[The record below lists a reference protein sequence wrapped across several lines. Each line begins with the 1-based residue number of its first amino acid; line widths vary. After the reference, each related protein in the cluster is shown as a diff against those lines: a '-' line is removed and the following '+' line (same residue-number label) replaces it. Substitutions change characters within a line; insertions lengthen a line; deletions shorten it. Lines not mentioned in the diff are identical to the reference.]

1 MFGSKGRKERKRLM
15 ALLLAGAM
23 VLSGMGISP
32 ISVQAE
38 ETAVVQ
44 VQETEPVETIVEE
57 QGEETVSGSDV
68 VVPEA
73 EETEVLETEET
84 GETSAPAVQNADG
97 IYVFEA
103 AIDAIISKLEKKA
116 AIPEGKY
123 GTDNYF
129 TLSGTA
135 TRGNS
140 NTYSAE
146 LGKTENG
153 TLSFTVQGQASVTIS
168 ITSTGSSNT
177 SDFALLKSDGTK
189 MIPDGET
196 TGIITVYGTDPVKE
210 VKYSKLEAGTYQM
223 CSPKDGNNTGRGVR
237 LLSAKVV
244 DVPVSVTKEYTFD
257 ASTDAIITKLEKKAA
272 VPEGKY
278 GTDNYFTFSGTVT
291 RGNSSTFSAEVGKTE
306 TGCMS
311 FAVQGQASVTINIT
325 STGSSNTSDFA
336 LLKSDGTK
344 VIPDGETAGII
355 TVYGTDPVKEVKY
368 SKLEAGTY
376 QICSPK
382 DGKNTGRGVRIL
394 SAKVSDTTGGS
405 RPARADWSTVEAPT
419 LVSAKQITDKNDIEV
434 KGTGLVGYD
443 GADTLVITMKDEAGT
458 VVKTQSVAKDGN
470 DFTVTFTPENS
481 GKYVFSVVA
490 TRDGEENKVAENTLD
505 VDFSLVLATPVIS
518 SATSKGNN
526 SVEVIWGAVKEA
538 TGYIVTAATEGEQ
551 KVSVTTNADK
561 TTALLTGL
569 IVGKAYTISVVAVR
583 GEDKTNPGTATVTVT
598 AEAQRVWSKSTY
610 GSSTDS
616 KNNGVI
622 GNANDGKVTVYSEG
636 GKGKIVPGSTDGLTF
651 YYTAID
657 PETENF
663 TLTAD
668 IHVDSWTLSNG
679 QEGFGMMVADAV
691 GSNGDGTAFW
701 NNAYQTIA
709 TKVEYYWDGED
720 VTTDSSANKISMKLG
735 LGAISR
741 LGVTADDVAAI
752 KNGTITMPAGYVSE
766 TTTLETGA
774 ATKGPGTY
782 NLVGNW
788 NKKAEPTGNLENL
801 LTDFRLQIQ
810 RNNTGYYLRYLD
822 KDNKVIKEVRY
833 YDLERTS
840 LTQIDKDNIYV
851 GFFASRN
858 ARITVSNIDL
868 KTITP
873 ADDEKAE
880 EREIEYVY
888 PINTIESPAFSNSA
902 DYNLV
907 YYGNADGT
915 LVVKDQNGKEVLN
928 KEFKALTKE
937 TVALKLNSGKN
948 AFTIN
953 FIPDK
958 EYKPGEF
965 KLMTSYDPVTI
976 NHTVEY
982 KTVENNNIYVSPN
995 GKSNAAG
1002 TKDAPMD
1009 IYTAVK
1015 IAAPGQKILI
1025 KEGTYNL
1032 SRTVKVERGINGTA
1046 DAMIY
1051 MIADPEAGS
1060 RPVFDFGGK
1069 CAGMILAGDY
1079 WYFQGFDVTRSADAQ
1094 KGIQVSGNHNT
1105 LDRIKAYRNG
1115 NTGIQIS
1122 RYLGTDQFDQ
1132 WPAHNTILNC
1142 SSYLNADKGYEDADG
1157 FAAKLTVG
1165 QGNVFDGCIAAYNAD
1180 DGWDLFA
1187 KVQSGSIGVVTIQNC
1202 VAFKNGYILDENG
1215 REINAGNGN
1224 GFKMGGDSMPGA
1236 HVLKNSVAFANK
1248 AKGIDSNSCPDIKVY
1263 SSTTFD
1269 NESYNVAFYTNTAV
1283 NTAFAADGILS
1294 YKVSNKVAEQFKL
1307 LGTQNAADV
1316 KGATNYYFD
1325 GSKSVN
1331 NNGKEAAASWFK
1343 SLDTASALKDGG
1355 ITRNADGTINMN
1367 GFLELTD
1374 EVPEGVGARM
1384 SGRTSGDITV
1394 TPDEPKQDDSKPENN
1409 NNNNNSNDN
1418 GSDSAGASSAPET
1431 VNWNE
1436 VSSSVQDKVTE
1447 LAQNPA
1453 IATVNMNIVCTGEVQ
1468 VPQKVLNTIK
1478 GANVTVAFHSGN
1490 GVAMSISGQD
1500 LKNKDLSKI
1509 QNIDLT
1515 VDQTSNNIPA
1525 NVVAAKT
1532 SAPTRQLAIKDT
1544 GSFGV
1549 NVNIHVNVGKENAG
1563 KTANLYRYNAEKGR
1577 LEYCGSFTVT
1587 SNGQSMFALKRGGN
1601 YLVTVTE
1608 RRPSESVW
1616 YAEGDYTVKPGDT
1629 LSKIAQ
1635 RNHMTLAELLRR
1647 NAQITN
1653 RNLIKV
1659 GQRLN
1664 LN

>member
-1 MFGSKGRKERKRLM
+1 MFGSKGRKERKRLI
-15 ALLLAGAM
+15 ALLLAGTM

-38 ETAVVQ
+38 ETATAVEQ

-57 QGEETVSGSDV
+57 QGEETVSGGDIE
-68 VVPEA
+68 VPEV
-73 EETEVLETEET
+73 EETEVLETEEIS
-84 GETSAPAVQNADG
+84 EVAVQAAEDTVPVVQNTSGNSDGYVLDAAELATFGADTKKDG
-97 IYVFEA
+97 DEETAGTDKYFTIHYSAGTKVEA
-103 AIDAIISKLEKKA
+103 KEKEFTDGYKSVNRINFAGAVKKTQNSISFTTTGKAKVKVYWGAADANREMAIINDS
-116 AIPEGKY
+116 
-123 GTDNYF
+123 
-129 TLSGTA
+129 
-135 TRGNS
+135 
-140 NTYSAE
+140 
-146 LGKTENG
+146 GKTI
-153 TLSFTVQGQASVTIS
+153 AVT
-168 ITSTGSSNT
+168 
-177 SDFALLKSDGTK
+177 
-189 MIPDGET
+189 
-196 TGIITVYGTDPVKE
+196 E
-210 VKYSKLEAGTYQM
+210 VKPAKDQLCCWEVTLDDAGTYYLGG
-223 CSPKDGNNTGRGVR
+223 S
-237 LLSAKVV
+237 
-244 DVPVSVTKEYTFD
+244 
-257 ASTDAIITKLEKKAA
+257 EKKNYIFR
-272 VPEGKY
+272 VEVTEGEQEEI
-278 GTDNYFTFSGTVT
+278 S
-291 RGNSSTFSAEVGKTE
+291 
-306 TGCMS
+306 
-311 FAVQGQASVTINIT
+311 
-325 STGSSNTSDFA
+325 
-336 LLKSDGTK
+336 
-344 VIPDGETAGII
+344 
-355 TVYGTDPVKEVKY
+355 
-368 SKLEAGTY
+368 
-376 QICSPK
+376 
-382 DGKNTGRGVRIL
+382 
-394 SAKVSDTTGGS
+394 
-405 RPARADWSTVEAPT
+405 RADWSTVDAPE
-419 LVSAKQITDKNDIEV
+419 ITEV
-434 KGTGLVGYD
+434 KQSGEKIDITVKAVVGND
-443 GADTLVITMKDEAGT
+443 GADKIVVTLQNEENTEVGNVTSSAKKDKHTVSITPDKSGT
-458 VVKTQSVAKDGN
+458 YTA
-470 DFTVTFTPENS
+470 
-481 GKYVFSVVA
+481 SVVA
-490 TRDGEENKVAENTLD
+490 TREGETDKAGNNMEVY
-505 VDFSLVLATPVIS
+505 FSLPLATPVIS
-518 SATSKGNN
+518 SATSKGNGA
-526 SVEVIWGAVKEA
+526 VEVVWSAVKEA
-538 TGYIVTAATEGEQ
+538 TGYAVTATAEGENE
-551 KVSVTTNADK
+551 VSKAVTADE
-561 TTALLTGL
+561 TTALLEGL
-569 IVGKAYTISVVAVR
+569 KVGKTYTISVVAVR
-583 GEDKTNPGTATVTVT
+583 GENKTNPGTATVTVT

-668 IHVDSWTLSNG
+668 IHVDSWKLSNG
-679 QEGFGMMVADAV
+679 QEGFGMMAADAV
-691 GSNGDGTAFW
+691 GLNGDGTAFW
-701 NNAYQTIA
+701 NNTYQAIA
-709 TKVEYYWDGED
+709 TKIEYYWDGED
-720 VTTDSSANKISMKLG
+720 VTTDSSAGKISMKLG
-735 LGAISR
+735 LGAISK
-741 LGVTADDVAAI
+741 LGVTAEDVAGI
-752 KNGTITMPAGYVSE
+752 KNGTITMPAGYVSK

-774 ATKGPGTY
+774 AAKGPGTY

-788 NKKAEPTGNLENL
+788 NEKAEPAGNLENP

-822 KDNKVIKEVRY
+822 KDNKVIKEIRY

-858 ARITVSNIDL
+858 ARITVSNIEL
-868 KTITP
+868 KTINP

-948 AFTIN
+948 TFTIN

-1032 SRTVKVERGINGTA
+1032 SSTVKVERGINGTA

-1094 KGIQVSGNHNT
+1094 KGIQVSGNHNI
-1105 LDRIKAYRNG
+1105 LDRIKAYKNG

-1122 RYLGTDQFDQ
+1122 RYLGTDQFNQ

-1331 NNGKEAAASWFK
+1331 NNGKEATASWFK

-1384 SGRTSGDITV
+1384 SGRISGDITV
-1394 TPDEPKQDDSKPENN
+1394 IPDEPKQDDSKPENN
-1409 NNNNNSNDN
+1409 NNNSNDN
-1418 GSDSAGASSAPET
+1418 GSDSAGTSSTPET

-1447 LAQNPA
+1447 IAQNPA
-1453 IATVNMNIVCTGEVQ
+1453 IATVNMNVVCTGEVQ

-1478 GANVTVAFHSGN
+1478 GTNVTVAFHSGN

-1525 NVVAAKT
+1525 SVVAAKT

-1544 GSFGV
+1544 GNFGV

-1563 KTANLYRYNAEKGR
+1563 KTANMYRYNAEKGR

-1616 YAEGDYTVKPGDT
+1616 FAEGNYIVKAGDT

-1635 RNHMTLAELLRR
+1635 RNHITLTELLRR

>member
-1 MFGSKGRKERKRLM
+1 MFGSKGRKERKRLI
-15 ALLLAGAM
+15 ALLLAGTM

-38 ETAVVQ
+38 ETATAVEQ

-57 QGEETVSGSDV
+57 QGEETVSGGDIE
-68 VVPEA
+68 VPEV
-73 EETEVLETEET
+73 EETEVLETEEIS
-84 GETSAPAVQNADG
+84 EVAVQAAEVTVPVVQNTSGNSDGYVLDAAELATFGADTKKDG
-97 IYVFEA
+97 DEETAGTDKYFTIHYSAGTKVEA
-103 AIDAIISKLEKKA
+103 KEKEFTDGYKSVNRINFAGAVKKTQNSISFTTTGKAKVKVYWGAADANREMAIINDS
-116 AIPEGKY
+116 
-123 GTDNYF
+123 
-129 TLSGTA
+129 
-135 TRGNS
+135 
-140 NTYSAE
+140 
-146 LGKTENG
+146 GKTI
-153 TLSFTVQGQASVTIS
+153 AVT
-168 ITSTGSSNT
+168 
-177 SDFALLKSDGTK
+177 
-189 MIPDGET
+189 
-196 TGIITVYGTDPVKE
+196 E
-210 VKYSKLEAGTYQM
+210 VKPAKDQLCCWEVTLDDAGTYYLGG
-223 CSPKDGNNTGRGVR
+223 S
-237 LLSAKVV
+237 
-244 DVPVSVTKEYTFD
+244 
-257 ASTDAIITKLEKKAA
+257 EKKNYIFR
-272 VPEGKY
+272 VEVTEGEQEEI
-278 GTDNYFTFSGTVT
+278 S
-291 RGNSSTFSAEVGKTE
+291 
-306 TGCMS
+306 
-311 FAVQGQASVTINIT
+311 
-325 STGSSNTSDFA
+325 
-336 LLKSDGTK
+336 
-344 VIPDGETAGII
+344 
-355 TVYGTDPVKEVKY
+355 
-368 SKLEAGTY
+368 
-376 QICSPK
+376 
-382 DGKNTGRGVRIL
+382 
-394 SAKVSDTTGGS
+394 
-405 RPARADWSTVEAPT
+405 RADWSTVDAPE
-419 LVSAKQITDKNDIEV
+419 ITEV
-434 KGTGLVGYD
+434 KQSGEKIDITVKAVVGND
-443 GADTLVITMKDEAGT
+443 GADKIVVTLQNEENTEVGNVTSSAKKDKHTVSITPDKSGT
-458 VVKTQSVAKDGN
+458 YTA
-470 DFTVTFTPENS
+470 
-481 GKYVFSVVA
+481 SVVA
-490 TRDGEENKVAENTLD
+490 TREGETDKAGNNMEVY
-505 VDFSLVLATPVIS
+505 FSLPLATPVIS
-518 SATSKGNN
+518 SATSKGNGA
-526 SVEVIWGAVKEA
+526 VEVVWSAVKEA
-538 TGYIVTAATEGEQ
+538 TGYAVTATAEGENEVS
-551 KVSVTTNADK
+551 KVVTADE
-561 TTALLTGL
+561 TTALLEKL
-569 IVGKAYTISVVAVR
+569 KVGKTYTISVVAVR
-583 GEDKTNPGTATVTVT
+583 GTENSEAGKTTVKMT

-679 QEGFGMMVADAV
+679 QEGFGMMAADAV

-701 NNAYQTIA
+701 NNTYQAIA

-788 NKKAEPTGNLENL
+788 NKKAEPTGNLENP

-928 KEFKALTKE
+928 KEFKALAKE
-937 TVALKLNSGKN
+937 TVALKLNNGKN

-1032 SRTVKVERGINGTA
+1032 SSTVKVERGINGTA

-1079 WYFQGFDVTRSADAQ
+1079 WYFQGFDVTGSADVQ
-1094 KGIQVSGNHNT
+1094 KGIQVSGNHNI
-1105 LDRIKAYRNG
+1105 LDRIKAYKNG

-1122 RYLGTDQFDQ
+1122 RYLGTDQFNQ

-1331 NNGKEAAASWFK
+1331 NNGKEATASWFK

-1384 SGRTSGDITV
+1384 SGRISGDITV
-1394 TPDEPKQDDSKPENN
+1394 IPDEPKQDDSKPENN
-1409 NNNNNSNDN
+1409 NNNNSNDN
-1418 GSDSAGASSAPET
+1418 GSDSAGTSSTPET

-1447 LAQNPA
+1447 IAQNPA
-1453 IATVNMNIVCTGEVQ
+1453 IATVNMNVVCTGEVQ

-1478 GANVTVAFHSGN
+1478 GTNVTVAFHSGN

-1525 NVVAAKT
+1525 SVVAAKT

-1544 GSFGV
+1544 GNFGV

-1616 YAEGDYTVKPGDT
+1616 FAEGNYIVKAGDT

-1635 RNHMTLAELLRR
+1635 RNHITLTELLRR

>member
-1 MFGSKGRKERKRLM
+1 MEMLGNRQGKKRKRWL

-23 VLSGMGISP
+23 ILSGMGTPSVV
-32 ISVQAE
+32 VQAE
-38 ETAVVQ
+38 ETDAVA
-44 VQETEPVETIVEE
+44 VEAEAT
-57 QGEETVSGSDV
+57 TVSGNENAETTEMQAADTQDDTQS
-68 VVPEA
+68 VPEEAQIALLSEDVAVSAQDAAGDA
-73 EETEVLETEET
+73 EQYVLDAADLAQFTNGAKKDGEEQSAGTDDYFTILWSSKSKVDGSKKSFEDGTAFTQRINLGGKLDVTNNKNGVSFKTTGAAEVKVYWVEGGDDNRQMALLTGSGTVVAKTEET
-84 GETSAPAVQNADG
+84 LAKNAAC
-97 IYVFEA
+97 ISVLKVT
-103 AIDAIISKLEKKA
+103 DAGTYYLGGLENN
-116 AIPEGKY
+116 
-123 GTDNYF
+123 NYIF
-129 TLSGTA
+129 
-135 TRGNS
+135 
-140 NTYSAE
+140 
-146 LGKTENG
+146 K
-153 TLSFTVQGQASVTIS
+153 VIVT
-168 ITSTGSSNT
+168 
-177 SDFALLKSDGTK
+177 
-189 MIPDGET
+189 ET
-196 TGIITVYGTDPVKE
+196 TGGT
-210 VKYSKLEAGTYQM
+210 
-223 CSPKDGNNTGRGVR
+223 
-237 LLSAKVV
+237 
-244 DVPVSVTKEYTFD
+244 
-257 ASTDAIITKLEKKAA
+257 EK
-272 VPEGKY
+272 
-278 GTDNYFTFSGTVT
+278 
-291 RGNSSTFSAEVGKTE
+291 
-306 TGCMS
+306 
-311 FAVQGQASVTINIT
+311 
-325 STGSSNTSDFA
+325 
-336 LLKSDGTK
+336 
-344 VIPDGETAGII
+344 
-355 TVYGTDPVKEVKY
+355 
-368 SKLEAGTY
+368 
-376 QICSPK
+376 
-382 DGKNTGRGVRIL
+382 
-394 SAKVSDTTGGS
+394 
-405 RPARADWSTVEAPT
+405 PARADWSTVENPEII
-419 LVSAKQITDKNDIEV
+419 SAVQNAGKVDVTV
-434 KGTGLVGYD
+434 KTNIGYD
-443 GADTLVITMKDEAGT
+443 GADKIEVAMSDAEGSVIGT
-458 VVKTQSVAKDGN
+458 AKSSKEGNKAVVSFTPAASGTYT
-470 DFTVTFTPENS
+470 FTV
-481 GKYVFSVVA
+481 KA
-490 TRDGEENKVAENTLD
+490 IRDGEEDKAGNSMNA
-505 VDFSLVLATPVIS
+505 DFVLPLTAPKIS
-518 SATSKGNN
+518 SATNVGKGAVALEW
-526 SVEVIWGAVKEA
+526 SEVKEA
-538 TGYIVTAATEGEQ
+538 EKYVVTVEGTDNKTESTTTVATISG
-551 KVSVTTNADK
+551 
-561 TTALLTGL
+561 LT
-569 IVGKAYTISVVAVR
+569 VGNMYTISVVAVR
-583 GEDKTNPGTATVTVT
+583 GEDVSGKGTTEVTVVD
-598 AEAQRVWSKSTY
+598 EAQRVWRVSTY

-679 QEGFGMMVADAV
+679 QEGFGMMAADAV

-701 NNAYQTIA
+701 NNAYQAIV

-788 NKKAEPTGNLENL
+788 NKKAEPTGSLENP

-833 YDLERTS
+833 YDLERNS

-888 PINTIESPAFSNSA
+888 PINTIESPVFSNSA

-948 AFTIN
+948 TFTIN

-1002 TKDAPMD
+1002 TKDDPMD

-1025 KEGTYNL
+1025 KEGTYDL
-1032 SRTVKVERGINGTA
+1032 SSTVKVERGINGTA

-1060 RPVFDFGGK
+1060 RPVLDFGGK

-1094 KGIQVSGNHNT
+1094 KGIQVSGNHNI
-1105 LDRIKAYRNG
+1105 LDQIKAYKNG

-1122 RYLGTDQFDQ
+1122 RYLGTDQFNQ

-1316 KGATNYYFD
+1316 KGVTNYYFD
-1325 GSKSVN
+1325 GSKTVN

-1418 GSDSAGASSAPET
+1418 GSGSAATSSAPET

-1447 LAQNPA
+1447 IAQNPA
-1453 IATVNMNIVCTGEVQ
+1453 IATVNMNMVCTGEVQ

-1478 GANVTVAFHSGN
+1478 GTNVTVAFHSGN
-1490 GVAMSISGQD
+1490 GIAMSISGQD

-1515 VDQTSNNIPA
+1515 VDQASNNIPA
-1525 NVVAAKT
+1525 NVVTAKT

-1563 KTANLYRYNAEKGR
+1563 KTANMYRYNAEKGR

-1616 YAEGDYTVKPGDT
+1616 FAEDNYIVKAGDT

-1635 RNHMTLAELLRR
+1635 RNHMTLTELLRR

-1653 RNLIKV
+1653 LNVIKV
-1659 GQRLN
+1659 GQRMN

>member
-1 MFGSKGRKERKRLM
+1 MFGSKGRKERKRLI
-15 ALLLAGAM
+15 ALLLAGTM

-38 ETAVVQ
+38 ETATAVEQ

-57 QGEETVSGSDV
+57 QGEETVSGGDIE
-68 VVPEA
+68 VPEV
-73 EETEVLETEET
+73 EETEVLETEEIS
-84 GETSAPAVQNADG
+84 EVAVQAAEVTVPVVQNTSGNSDGYVLDAAELATFGADTKKDG
-97 IYVFEA
+97 DEETAGTDKYFTIHYSAGTKVEA
-103 AIDAIISKLEKKA
+103 KEKEFTDGYKSVNRINFAGAVKKTQNSISFTTTGKAKVKVYWGAADANREMAIINDS
-116 AIPEGKY
+116 
-123 GTDNYF
+123 
-129 TLSGTA
+129 
-135 TRGNS
+135 
-140 NTYSAE
+140 
-146 LGKTENG
+146 GKTI
-153 TLSFTVQGQASVTIS
+153 AVT
-168 ITSTGSSNT
+168 
-177 SDFALLKSDGTK
+177 
-189 MIPDGET
+189 
-196 TGIITVYGTDPVKE
+196 E
-210 VKYSKLEAGTYQM
+210 VKPAKDQLCCWEVTLDDAGTYYLGG
-223 CSPKDGNNTGRGVR
+223 S
-237 LLSAKVV
+237 
-244 DVPVSVTKEYTFD
+244 
-257 ASTDAIITKLEKKAA
+257 EKKNYIFR
-272 VPEGKY
+272 VEVTEGEQEEI
-278 GTDNYFTFSGTVT
+278 S
-291 RGNSSTFSAEVGKTE
+291 
-306 TGCMS
+306 
-311 FAVQGQASVTINIT
+311 
-325 STGSSNTSDFA
+325 
-336 LLKSDGTK
+336 
-344 VIPDGETAGII
+344 
-355 TVYGTDPVKEVKY
+355 
-368 SKLEAGTY
+368 
-376 QICSPK
+376 
-382 DGKNTGRGVRIL
+382 
-394 SAKVSDTTGGS
+394 
-405 RPARADWSTVEAPT
+405 RADWSTVDAPE
-419 LVSAKQITDKNDIEV
+419 ITEV
-434 KGTGLVGYD
+434 KQSGEKIDITVKAVVGND
-443 GADTLVITMKDEAGT
+443 GADKIVVTLQNEENTEVGNVTSSAKKDKHTVSITPDKSGT
-458 VVKTQSVAKDGN
+458 YTA
-470 DFTVTFTPENS
+470 
-481 GKYVFSVVA
+481 SVVA
-490 TRDGEENKVAENTLD
+490 TREGETDKAGNNMEVY
-505 VDFSLVLATPVIS
+505 FSLPLATPVIS
-518 SATSKGNN
+518 SATSKGNGA
-526 SVEVIWGAVKEA
+526 VEVVWSAVKEA
-538 TGYIVTAATEGEQ
+538 TGYAVTATAEGENE
-551 KVSVTTNADK
+551 VSKAVTADE
-561 TTALLTGL
+561 TTALLEGL
-569 IVGKAYTISVVAVR
+569 TVGKTYTISVVAVR
-583 GEDKTNPGTATVTVT
+583 GENKTNPGTATVTVT

-679 QEGFGMMVADAV
+679 QEGFGMMAADAV

-701 NNAYQTIA
+701 NNTYQAIA

-788 NKKAEPTGNLENL
+788 NKKAEPTGNLENP

-928 KEFKALTKE
+928 KEFKALAKE
-937 TVALKLNSGKN
+937 TVALKLNNGKN

-1032 SRTVKVERGINGTA
+1032 SSTVKVERGINGTA

-1094 KGIQVSGNHNT
+1094 KGIQVSGNHNI
-1105 LDRIKAYRNG
+1105 LDRIKAYKNG

-1122 RYLGTDQFDQ
+1122 RYLGTDQFNQ

-1248 AKGIDSNSCPDIKVY
+1248 AKGIDSNSCPDINVY

-1331 NNGKEAAASWFK
+1331 NNGKEATASWFK

-1355 ITRNADGTINMN
+1355 ITRNADGTVNMN

-1384 SGRTSGDITV
+1384 SGRISGDITV
-1394 TPDEPKQDDSKPENN
+1394 IPDEPKQDDSKPENN
-1409 NNNNNSNDN
+1409 NNNSNDN
-1418 GSDSAGASSAPET
+1418 GSDSAGTSSTPET

-1447 LAQNPA
+1447 IAQNPA
-1453 IATVNMNIVCTGEVQ
+1453 IATVNMNVVCTGEVQ

-1478 GANVTVAFHSGN
+1478 GTNVTVAFHSGN

-1532 SAPTRQLAIKDT
+1532 SVPTRQLVIKDT

-1616 YAEGDYTVKPGDT
+1616 FAEGDYTIKPGDT

-1653 RNLIKV
+1653 RNVIKV

>member
-1 MFGSKGRKERKRLM
+1 MEMLGNRQGKKRKRWL

-23 VLSGMGISP
+23 ILSGMGTPSVV
-32 ISVQAE
+32 VQAE
-38 ETAVVQ
+38 ETDTVAV
-44 VQETEPVETIVEE
+44 EAEAT
-57 QGEETVSGSDV
+57 TVSGNENAETTEMQAADTQDDTQS
-68 VVPEA
+68 VPEEAQIALLSEDVAVSAQDAAGDA
-73 EETEVLETEET
+73 EQYVLDAADLAQFTNGAKKDGEEQSAGTDDYFTILWSSKSKVDGSKKSFEDGTAFTQRINLGGKLDVTNNKNGVSFKTTGAAEVKVYWVEGGDDNRQMALLTGSGTVVAKTEET
-84 GETSAPAVQNADG
+84 LAKNAAC
-97 IYVFEA
+97 ISVLKVT
-103 AIDAIISKLEKKA
+103 DAGTYYLGGLENN
-116 AIPEGKY
+116 
-123 GTDNYF
+123 NYIF
-129 TLSGTA
+129 
-135 TRGNS
+135 
-140 NTYSAE
+140 
-146 LGKTENG
+146 K
-153 TLSFTVQGQASVTIS
+153 VIVT
-168 ITSTGSSNT
+168 
-177 SDFALLKSDGTK
+177 
-189 MIPDGET
+189 ET
-196 TGIITVYGTDPVKE
+196 TGGT
-210 VKYSKLEAGTYQM
+210 
-223 CSPKDGNNTGRGVR
+223 
-237 LLSAKVV
+237 
-244 DVPVSVTKEYTFD
+244 
-257 ASTDAIITKLEKKAA
+257 EK
-272 VPEGKY
+272 
-278 GTDNYFTFSGTVT
+278 
-291 RGNSSTFSAEVGKTE
+291 
-306 TGCMS
+306 
-311 FAVQGQASVTINIT
+311 
-325 STGSSNTSDFA
+325 
-336 LLKSDGTK
+336 
-344 VIPDGETAGII
+344 
-355 TVYGTDPVKEVKY
+355 
-368 SKLEAGTY
+368 
-376 QICSPK
+376 
-382 DGKNTGRGVRIL
+382 
-394 SAKVSDTTGGS
+394 
-405 RPARADWSTVEAPT
+405 PARADWSTVENPEII
-419 LVSAKQITDKNDIEV
+419 SAVQNAGKVDVTV
-434 KGTGLVGYD
+434 KINIGYD
-443 GADTLVITMKDEAGT
+443 GADKIEVAMSDAEGSVIGT
-458 VVKTQSVAKDGN
+458 AKSSKEGNKAVVSFTPAASGTYT
-470 DFTVTFTPENS
+470 FTV
-481 GKYVFSVVA
+481 KA
-490 TRDGEENKVAENTLD
+490 IRDGEEDKAGNSMNA
-505 VDFSLVLATPVIS
+505 DFVLPLTAPKIS
-518 SATSKGNN
+518 SATNVGKGAVALEW
-526 SVEVIWGAVKEA
+526 SEVKEA
-538 TGYIVTAATEGEQ
+538 EKYVVTVEGTDNKTESTTTAATISG
-551 KVSVTTNADK
+551 
-561 TTALLTGL
+561 LT
-569 IVGKAYTISVVAVR
+569 VGNMYTISVVAVR
-583 GEDKTNPGTATVTVT
+583 GEDVSGKGTTEVTVVD
-598 AEAQRVWSKSTY
+598 EAQRVWRVSTY

-679 QEGFGMMVADAV
+679 QEGFGMMAADAV

-701 NNAYQTIA
+701 NNAYQAIA

-720 VTTDSSANKISMKLG
+720 VTADSSANKISMKLG

-788 NKKAEPTGNLENL
+788 NKKAEPTGSLENP

-833 YDLERTS
+833 YDLERNS

-888 PINTIESPAFSNSA
+888 PINTIESPVFSNSA

-948 AFTIN
+948 TFTIN

-1002 TKDAPMD
+1002 TRDDPMD

-1025 KEGTYNL
+1025 KEGTYDL
-1032 SRTVKVERGINGTA
+1032 SSTVKVERGINGTA

-1051 MIADPEAGS
+1051 MIADPEADS

-1094 KGIQVSGNHNT
+1094 KGIQVSGNHNI
-1105 LDRIKAYRNG
+1105 LDRIKAYKNG

-1122 RYLGTDQFDQ
+1122 RYLGTDQFNQ

-1316 KGATNYYFD
+1316 KGVTNYYFD
-1325 GSKSVN
+1325 GSKTVN

-1409 NNNNNSNDN
+1409 NNNNSNDN
-1418 GSDSAGASSAPET
+1418 GSGSAATSSAPET

-1447 LAQNPA
+1447 ITQNPA
-1453 IATVNMNIVCTGEVQ
+1453 IATVNMNMVCTGEVQ

-1478 GANVTVAFHSGN
+1478 GTNVTVAFHSGN
-1490 GVAMSISGQD
+1490 GIAMSISGQD

-1515 VDQTSNNIPA
+1515 VDQASNNIPA
-1525 NVVAAKT
+1525 NVVTAKT

-1563 KTANLYRYNAEKGR
+1563 KTANMYRYNAEKGR

-1616 YAEGDYTVKPGDT
+1616 FAEDNYIVKAGDT

-1635 RNHMTLAELLRR
+1635 RNHMTLTELLRR

-1653 RNLIKV
+1653 LNVIKV
-1659 GQRLN
+1659 GQRMN

>member
-1 MFGSKGRKERKRLM
+1 MCIARKADGGMEMLGNRQGKKRKRWL

-23 VLSGMGISP
+23 ILSGMGTPSVV
-32 ISVQAE
+32 VQAE
-38 ETAVVQ
+38 ETDTVAV
-44 VQETEPVETIVEE
+44 EAEAT
-57 QGEETVSGSDV
+57 TVSGNENAETTEMQAADTQDDTQSVPGEAQIALLSEDV
-68 VVPEA
+68 AVSAQDAAGDAEQYVLDAADLAQFTNGAKKDGEEQSAGTDDYFTILWSSKSKVDGSKKSFEDGTAFTQRINLGGKLDVTNNKNGVSFKTTGAAEVKVYWVEGGDDNRQMALLTGSGTVVA
-73 EETEVLETEET
+73 KT
-84 GETSAPAVQNADG
+84 GETLAKNATC
-97 IYVFEA
+97 
-103 AIDAIISKLEKKA
+103 ISVLK
-116 AIPEGKY
+116 
-123 GTDNYF
+123 
-129 TLSGTA
+129 
-135 TRGNS
+135 
-140 NTYSAE
+140 
-146 LGKTENG
+146 
-153 TLSFTVQGQASVTIS
+153 VT
-168 ITSTGSSNT
+168 
-177 SDFALLKSDGTK
+177 
-189 MIPDGET
+189 
-196 TGIITVYGTDPVKE
+196 
-210 VKYSKLEAGTYQM
+210 EAGTYYL
-223 CSPKDGNNTGRGVR
+223 GGLENNNYIF
-237 LLSAKVV
+237 KVIV
-244 DVPVSVTKEYTFD
+244 
-257 ASTDAIITKLEKKAA
+257 
-272 VPEGKY
+272 
-278 GTDNYFTFSGTVT
+278 
-291 RGNSSTFSAEVGKTE
+291 TE
-306 TGCMS
+306 T
-311 FAVQGQASVTINIT
+311 
-325 STGSSNTSDFA
+325 TGSTE
-336 LLKSDGTK
+336 K
-344 VIPDGETAGII
+344 
-355 TVYGTDPVKEVKY
+355 
-368 SKLEAGTY
+368 
-376 QICSPK
+376 
-382 DGKNTGRGVRIL
+382 
-394 SAKVSDTTGGS
+394 
-405 RPARADWSTVEAPT
+405 PARADWSTVENPEII
-419 LVSAKQITDKNDIEV
+419 SAVQNAGKVDVTV
-434 KGTGLVGYD
+434 KTNIGYD
-443 GADTLVITMKDEAGT
+443 GADKIEVAMSDAEGSVIGTAKSSKEGNEAVVSFTPAASGT
-458 VVKTQSVAKDGN
+458 YT
-470 DFTVTFTPENS
+470 FTV
-481 GKYVFSVVA
+481 KA
-490 TRDGEENKVAENTLD
+490 IRDGEEDKAGNSMNA
-505 VDFSLVLATPVIS
+505 DFVLPLTAPKIS
-518 SATSKGNN
+518 SATNVGKGAVALEW
-526 SVEVIWGAVKEA
+526 SEVKEA
-538 TGYIVTAATEGEQ
+538 EKYVVTVEGTDNKTESTTTAATISG
-551 KVSVTTNADK
+551 
-561 TTALLTGL
+561 LT
-569 IVGKAYTISVVAVR
+569 VGNMYTISVVAVR
-583 GEDKTNPGTATVTVT
+583 GEDVSGKGTTEVTVVD
-598 AEAQRVWSKSTY
+598 EAQRVWRVSTY

-679 QEGFGMMVADAV
+679 QEGFGMMAADAV

-701 NNAYQTIA
+701 NNAYQAIA

-720 VTTDSSANKISMKLG
+720 VTTDISANKISMKLG

-774 ATKGPGTY
+774 ATNGPGTY

-801 LTDFRLQIQ
+801 LADFRLQIQ

-833 YDLERTS
+833 YDLERNS

-868 KTITP
+868 KTISP

-915 LVVKDQNGKEVLN
+915 LVVKDENGKEVLN

-937 TVALKLNSGKN
+937 TVALKLNNGKN

-1015 IAAPGQKILI
+1015 IATPGQKILI

-1032 SRTVKVERGINGTA
+1032 SSTVKVERGINGTA

-1094 KGIQVSGNHNT
+1094 KGIQVSGNHNI
-1105 LDRIKAYRNG
+1105 LDQIKAYKNG

-1122 RYLGTDQFDQ
+1122 RYLGTDQFNQ

-1236 HVLKNSVAFANK
+1236 HVLKNSIAFANK

-1283 NTAFAADGILS
+1283 NTAFVADGILS

-1316 KGATNYYFD
+1316 KGVTNYYFD
-1325 GSKSVN
+1325 GSKTVN

-1418 GSDSAGASSAPET
+1418 GSDSAATSSAPET

-1447 LAQNPA
+1447 ITQNPA
-1453 IATVNMNIVCTGEVQ
+1453 IATVNMNMVCTGEVE

-1478 GANVTVAFHSGN
+1478 GTNVTVAFHSGN

-1515 VDQTSNNIPA
+1515 VDQTSNNIPS

-1616 YAEGDYTVKPGDT
+1616 FAEGDYTIKPGDT

-1653 RNLIKV
+1653 RNVIKV

>member
-1 MFGSKGRKERKRLM
+1 MFGSKGRKERKRLI
-15 ALLLAGAM
+15 ALLLAGTM

-38 ETAVVQ
+38 ETATAVEQ

-57 QGEETVSGSDV
+57 QGEETVSGGDIE
-68 VVPEA
+68 VPEV

-84 GETSAPAVQNADG
+84 GEASAPVVQNADG

-146 LGKTENG
+146 LGKAENG
-153 TLSFTVQGQASVTIS
+153 TLSFTVQGTASVTIS

-189 MIPDGET
+189 VIPDGET

-210 VKYSKLEAGTYQM
+210 VKYSKLEAGTYQI
-223 CSPKDGNNTGRGVR
+223 CSPKDGN
-237 LLSAKVV
+237 
-244 DVPVSVTKEYTFD
+244 
-257 ASTDAIITKLEKKAA
+257 
-272 VPEGKY
+272 
-278 GTDNYFTFSGTVT
+278 
-291 RGNSSTFSAEVGKTE
+291 
-306 TGCMS
+306 
-311 FAVQGQASVTINIT
+311 
-325 STGSSNTSDFA
+325 
-336 LLKSDGTK
+336 
-344 VIPDGETAGII
+344 
-355 TVYGTDPVKEVKY
+355 
-368 SKLEAGTY
+368 
-376 QICSPK
+376 
-382 DGKNTGRGVRIL
+382 NTGRGVRIL

-434 KGTGLVGYD
+434 KVTGLVGYD

-458 VVKTQSVAKDGN
+458 VVKTQSVAKDGK

-490 TRDGEENKVAENTLD
+490 TRDGEENKAAENTLD
-505 VDFSLVLATPVIS
+505 VDFALVLATPVIS

-538 TGYIVTAATEGEQ
+538 TGYIVTAATEGE
-551 KVSVTTNADK
+551 KDVSVTKKADE

-583 GEDKTNPGTATVTVT
+583 GEDKTKPGTATVTVT

-679 QEGFGMMVADAV
+679 QEGFGMMAADAV

-701 NNAYQTIA
+701 NNTYQAIA

-788 NKKAEPTGNLENL
+788 NKKAEPTGNLENP

-928 KEFKALTKE
+928 KEFKALAKE
-937 TVALKLNSGKN
+937 TVALKLNNGKN

-1032 SRTVKVERGINGTA
+1032 SSTVKVERGINGTA

-1094 KGIQVSGNHNT
+1094 KGIQVSGNHNI
-1105 LDRIKAYRNG
+1105 LDRIKAYKNG

-1122 RYLGTDQFDQ
+1122 RYLGTDQFNQ

-1331 NNGKEAAASWFK
+1331 NNGKEATASWFK

-1355 ITRNADGTINMN
+1355 ITRNADGTVNMN

-1384 SGRTSGDITV
+1384 SGRISGDITV
-1394 TPDEPKQDDSKPENN
+1394 IPDEPKQDDSKPENN
-1409 NNNNNSNDN
+1409 NNNSNDN
-1418 GSDSAGASSAPET
+1418 GSDSAGTSSTPET

-1447 LAQNPA
+1447 IAQNPA
-1453 IATVNMNIVCTGEVQ
+1453 IATVNMNMVCTGEVQ

-1478 GANVTVAFHSGN
+1478 GTNVTVAFHSGN

-1525 NVVAAKT
+1525 SVVAAKT

-1563 KTANLYRYNAEKGR
+1563 KTANMYRYNAEKGR

-1616 YAEGDYTVKPGDT
+1616 FAEGDYTIKPGDT

-1635 RNHMTLAELLRR
+1635 RNHITLTELLRR

>member
-1 MFGSKGRKERKRLM
+1 MEMLGNRQGKKRKRWL

-23 VLSGMGISP
+23 ILSGMGTPSVV
-32 ISVQAE
+32 VQAE
-38 ETAVVQ
+38 ETDTVAV
-44 VQETEPVETIVEE
+44 EAEAA
-57 QGEETVSGSDV
+57 TVSGNENAETTEMQAADTQDDTQS
-68 VVPEA
+68 VPEEAQIAVLSEDVAVSAQDVAGDA
-73 EETEVLETEET
+73 EQYVLDAADLAQFTNGAKKDGEEQSAGTDDYFTILWSSKSKVDGSKKSFEDGTAFTQRINLGGKLDVTNNKNGVSFKTTGAAEVKVYWVEGGDDNRQMALLTGSGTVVAKTEET
-84 GETSAPAVQNADG
+84 LAKNAACISALKVT
-97 IYVFEA
+97 
-103 AIDAIISKLEKKA
+103 DAGTYYLGGLENN
-116 AIPEGKY
+116 
-123 GTDNYF
+123 NYIF
-129 TLSGTA
+129 
-135 TRGNS
+135 
-140 NTYSAE
+140 
-146 LGKTENG
+146 K
-153 TLSFTVQGQASVTIS
+153 VIVT
-168 ITSTGSSNT
+168 
-177 SDFALLKSDGTK
+177 
-189 MIPDGET
+189 ET
-196 TGIITVYGTDPVKE
+196 TGGT
-210 VKYSKLEAGTYQM
+210 
-223 CSPKDGNNTGRGVR
+223 
-237 LLSAKVV
+237 
-244 DVPVSVTKEYTFD
+244 
-257 ASTDAIITKLEKKAA
+257 EK
-272 VPEGKY
+272 
-278 GTDNYFTFSGTVT
+278 
-291 RGNSSTFSAEVGKTE
+291 
-306 TGCMS
+306 
-311 FAVQGQASVTINIT
+311 
-325 STGSSNTSDFA
+325 
-336 LLKSDGTK
+336 
-344 VIPDGETAGII
+344 
-355 TVYGTDPVKEVKY
+355 
-368 SKLEAGTY
+368 
-376 QICSPK
+376 
-382 DGKNTGRGVRIL
+382 
-394 SAKVSDTTGGS
+394 
-405 RPARADWSTVEAPT
+405 PARADWSTVENPEII
-419 LVSAKQITDKNDIEV
+419 SAVQNAGKVDVTV
-434 KGTGLVGYD
+434 KTNIGYD
-443 GADTLVITMKDEAGT
+443 GADKIEVAMSDAEGSVIGTAKSSKEGNEAVVSFTPAASGT
-458 VVKTQSVAKDGN
+458 YT
-470 DFTVTFTPENS
+470 FTV
-481 GKYVFSVVA
+481 KA
-490 TRDGEENKVAENTLD
+490 IRDGEEDKAGNSMNA
-505 VDFSLVLATPVIS
+505 DFVLPLTAPKIS
-518 SATSKGNN
+518 SATNVGKGAVALEW
-526 SVEVIWGAVKEA
+526 SEVKEA
-538 TGYIVTAATEGEQ
+538 EKYVVTVEGTDNKTESTTTAATISG
-551 KVSVTTNADK
+551 
-561 TTALLTGL
+561 LT
-569 IVGKAYTISVVAVR
+569 VGNMYTISVVAVR
-583 GEDKTNPGTATVTVT
+583 GEDVSGKGTTEVTVVD
-598 AEAQRVWSKSTY
+598 EAQRVWRVSTY

-679 QEGFGMMVADAV
+679 QEGFGMMAADAV
-691 GSNGDGTAFW
+691 GLNGDGTAFW
-701 NNAYQTIA
+701 NNAYQAIA

-788 NKKAEPTGNLENL
+788 NKKAEPTGNLENP

-833 YDLERTS
+833 YDLERNS

-868 KTITP
+868 KTINP

-902 DYNLV
+902 DYDLV

-948 AFTIN
+948 TFTIN

-1002 TKDAPMD
+1002 TKDDPMD

-1025 KEGTYNL
+1025 KEGTYDL
-1032 SRTVKVERGINGTA
+1032 SSTVKVERGINGTA

-1094 KGIQVSGNHNT
+1094 KGIQVSGNHNI
-1105 LDRIKAYRNG
+1105 LDRIKAYKNG

-1122 RYLGTDQFDQ
+1122 RYLGTDQFNQ

-1165 QGNVFDGCIAAYNAD
+1165 QDNVFDGCIAAYNAD

-1187 KVQSGSIGVVTIQNC
+1187 KVQSGSIGVVTIQNS

-1316 KGATNYYFD
+1316 KSVTNYYFD
-1325 GSKSVN
+1325 GSKTVN

-1409 NNNNNSNDN
+1409 NNNNNNSNDN
-1418 GSDSAGASSAPET
+1418 GSGSAATSSAPET

-1447 LAQNPA
+1447 ITQNPA
-1453 IATVNMNIVCTGEVQ
+1453 IATVNMNMVCTGEVQ

-1478 GANVTVAFHSGN
+1478 GTNVTVAFHSGN
-1490 GVAMSISGQD
+1490 GIAMSISGRD

-1515 VDQTSNNIPA
+1515 VDQASNNIPA
-1525 NVVAAKT
+1525 NVVTAKT

-1563 KTANLYRYNAEKGR
+1563 KTANMYRYNAEKGR

-1616 YAEGDYTVKPGDT
+1616 FAEDNYIVKAGDT

-1635 RNHMTLAELLRR
+1635 RNHMTLTELLRR

-1653 RNLIKV
+1653 RNVIKV
-1659 GQRLN
+1659 GQRMN

>member
-1 MFGSKGRKERKRLM
+1 MFGSKGRKERKRLI
-15 ALLLAGAM
+15 ALLLAGTM

-38 ETAVVQ
+38 ETATAVVQ
-44 VQETEPVETIVEE
+44 NTSGNSDGYVLDAAELATFGADTKKD
-57 QGEETVSGSDV
+57 GDEETAGTDKYFTIHYSAGTKVEAKEKEFTDGYKSVNRINFAGAVKKTQNSISFTTTGKAKVKVYWGAADANREMAIINDSGKTIAV
-68 VVPEA
+68 
-73 EETEVLETEET
+73 TEVK
-84 GETSAPAVQNADG
+84 PAKDQLCCWEV
-97 IYVFEA
+97 
-103 AIDAIISKLEKKA
+103 
-116 AIPEGKY
+116 
-123 GTDNYF
+123 
-129 TLSGTA
+129 TL
-135 TRGNS
+135 
-140 NTYSAE
+140 
-146 LGKTENG
+146 
-153 TLSFTVQGQASVTIS
+153 
-168 ITSTGSSNT
+168 
-177 SDFALLKSDGTK
+177 DD
-189 MIPDGET
+189 
-196 TGIITVYGTDPVKE
+196 
-210 VKYSKLEAGTYQM
+210 AGTYYLGG
-223 CSPKDGNNTGRGVR
+223 S
-237 LLSAKVV
+237 
-244 DVPVSVTKEYTFD
+244 
-257 ASTDAIITKLEKKAA
+257 EKKNYIFR
-272 VPEGKY
+272 VEVTEGEQEEI
-278 GTDNYFTFSGTVT
+278 S
-291 RGNSSTFSAEVGKTE
+291 
-306 TGCMS
+306 
-311 FAVQGQASVTINIT
+311 
-325 STGSSNTSDFA
+325 
-336 LLKSDGTK
+336 
-344 VIPDGETAGII
+344 
-355 TVYGTDPVKEVKY
+355 
-368 SKLEAGTY
+368 
-376 QICSPK
+376 
-382 DGKNTGRGVRIL
+382 
-394 SAKVSDTTGGS
+394 
-405 RPARADWSTVEAPT
+405 RADWSTVDAPE
-419 LVSAKQITDKNDIEV
+419 ITEV
-434 KGTGLVGYD
+434 KQSGEKIDITVKAVVGND
-443 GADTLVITMKDEAGT
+443 GADKIVVTLQNEENTEVGNVTSSAKKDKHTVSITPDKSGT
-458 VVKTQSVAKDGN
+458 YTA
-470 DFTVTFTPENS
+470 
-481 GKYVFSVVA
+481 SVVA
-490 TRDGEENKVAENTLD
+490 TREGETDKAGNNMEVY
-505 VDFSLVLATPVIS
+505 FSLPLATPVIS
-518 SATSKGNN
+518 SATSKGNGA
-526 SVEVIWGAVKEA
+526 VEVVWSAVKEA
-538 TGYIVTAATEGEQ
+538 TGYAVTATAEGENE
-551 KVSVTTNADK
+551 VSKAVTADE
-561 TTALLTGL
+561 TTALLEGL
-569 IVGKAYTISVVAVR
+569 KVGKTYTISVVAVR
-583 GEDKTNPGTATVTVT
+583 GENKTNPGTATVTVT

-679 QEGFGMMVADAV
+679 QEGFGMMAADAV

-701 NNAYQTIA
+701 NNTYQAIA

-741 LGVTADDVAAI
+741 LGVTADDVAGI
-752 KNGTITMPAGYVSE
+752 KNGTITMPAGYVSK

-774 ATKGPGTY
+774 AAKGPGTY

-788 NKKAEPTGNLENL
+788 NEKAEPAGNLENP

-822 KDNKVIKEVRY
+822 KDNKVIKEIRY

-858 ARITVSNIDL
+858 ARITVSNIEL
-868 KTITP
+868 KTINP

-948 AFTIN
+948 TFTIN

-1032 SRTVKVERGINGTA
+1032 SSTVKVERGIKGTA

-1094 KGIQVSGNHNT
+1094 KGIQVSGNHNI
-1105 LDRIKAYRNG
+1105 LDRIKAYKNG

-1122 RYLGTDQFDQ
+1122 RYLGTDQFNQ

-1263 SSTTFD
+1263 SSTTFE

-1316 KGATNYYFD
+1316 KGATNYYFN

-1331 NNGKEAAASWFK
+1331 NNGKEATASWFK

-1409 NNNNNSNDN
+1409 NSNDN
-1418 GSDSAGASSAPET
+1418 GSGSAGTSSAPET

-1447 LAQNPA
+1447 IAQNPA
-1453 IATVNMNIVCTGEVQ
+1453 IATVNMNMVCTGEVQ

-1478 GANVTVAFHSGN
+1478 GTNVTVAFHSGN
-1490 GVAMSISGQD
+1490 GIAMSISGQD

-1532 SAPTRQLAIKDT
+1532 SAPVRQLAIKDS

-1563 KTANLYRYNAEKGR
+1563 KTANLYRYNTEKGR

-1608 RRPSESVW
+1608 HRPSESVW
-1616 YAEGDYTVKPGDT
+1616 YAEGDYTVKAGDT

>member
-1 MFGSKGRKERKRLM
+1 MD
-15 ALLLAGAM
+15 
-23 VLSGMGISP
+23 V
-32 ISVQAE
+32 
-38 ETAVVQ
+38 
-44 VQETEPVETIVEE
+44 
-57 QGEETVSGSDV
+57 TV
-68 VVPEA
+68 
-73 EETEVLETEET
+73 
-84 GETSAPAVQNADG
+84 
-97 IYVFEA
+97 
-103 AIDAIISKLEKKA
+103 
-116 AIPEGKY
+116 
-123 GTDNYF
+123 
-129 TLSGTA
+129 
-135 TRGNS
+135 
-140 NTYSAE
+140 
-146 LGKTENG
+146 KT
-153 TLSFTVQGQASVTIS
+153 
-168 ITSTGSSNT
+168 
-177 SDFALLKSDGTK
+177 
-189 MIPDGET
+189 
-196 TGIITVYGTDPVKE
+196 
-210 VKYSKLEAGTYQM
+210 
-223 CSPKDGNNTGRGVR
+223 
-237 LLSAKVV
+237 
-244 DVPVSVTKEYTFD
+244 
-257 ASTDAIITKLEKKAA
+257 
-272 VPEGKY
+272 
-278 GTDNYFTFSGTVT
+278 
-291 RGNSSTFSAEVGKTE
+291 
-306 TGCMS
+306 
-311 FAVQGQASVTINIT
+311 NI
-325 STGSSNTSDFA
+325 
-336 LLKSDGTK
+336 
-344 VIPDGETAGII
+344 
-355 TVYGTDPVKEVKY
+355 
-368 SKLEAGTY
+368 
-376 QICSPK
+376 
-382 DGKNTGRGVRIL
+382 
-394 SAKVSDTTGGS
+394 
-405 RPARADWSTVEAPT
+405 
-419 LVSAKQITDKNDIEV
+419 
-434 KGTGLVGYD
+434 GYD
-443 GADTLVITMKDEAGT
+443 GADKIEVAMSDAEGSVIGT
-458 VVKTQSVAKDGN
+458 AKSSKEGNKAVVSFTPAASGTYT
-470 DFTVTFTPENS
+470 FTV
-481 GKYVFSVVA
+481 KA
-490 TRDGEENKVAENTLD
+490 IRDGEEDKAGNSMNA
-505 VDFSLVLATPVIS
+505 DFVLPLTAPKIS
-518 SATSKGNN
+518 SATNVGKGAVALEW
-526 SVEVIWGAVKEA
+526 SEVKEA
-538 TGYIVTAATEGEQ
+538 EKYVVTVEGTDNKTESTTTAATISG
-551 KVSVTTNADK
+551 
-561 TTALLTGL
+561 LT
-569 IVGKAYTISVVAVR
+569 VGNMYTISVVAVR
-583 GEDKTNPGTATVTVT
+583 GEDVSGKGTTEVTVVD
-598 AEAQRVWSKSTY
+598 EAQRVWRVSTY

-679 QEGFGMMVADAV
+679 QEGFGMMAADAV

-701 NNAYQTIA
+701 NNAYQAIA

-788 NKKAEPTGNLENL
+788 NKKAEPTGSLENP

-833 YDLERTS
+833 YDLERNS

-880 EREIEYVY
+880 ERESEYVY
-888 PINTIESPAFSNSA
+888 PINTIESPVFSNSA

-948 AFTIN
+948 TFTIN

-1032 SRTVKVERGINGTA
+1032 FSTVKVERGINGTA

-1079 WYFQGFDVTRSADAQ
+1079 WYFRGFDVTRSADAQ
-1094 KGIQVSGNHNT
+1094 KGIQVSGNHNI
-1105 LDRIKAYRNG
+1105 LDRIKAYKNG

-1122 RYLGTDQFDQ
+1122 RYLGTDQFNQ

-1316 KGATNYYFD
+1316 KGVTNYYFD
-1325 GSKSVN
+1325 GSKTVN

-1394 TPDEPKQDDSKPENN
+1394 TPDEPKQDDSKPD
-1409 NNNNNSNDN
+1409 NSTN
-1418 GSDSAGASSAPET
+1418 GDAGSTGSAATSSAPET

-1447 LAQNPA
+1447 IAQNPA
-1453 IATVNMNIVCTGEVQ
+1453 IATVNMNMVCTGEVQ

-1478 GANVTVAFHSGN
+1478 GTNVTVAFHSGN

-1515 VDQTSNNIPA
+1515 VDQASNNIPA

-1563 KTANLYRYNAEKGR
+1563 KTANMYRYNAEKGR

-1608 RRPSESVW
+1608 HRPSESVW
-1616 YAEGDYTVKPGDT
+1616 FAEGDYTIKPGDT

-1653 RNLIKV
+1653 RNVIKV

>member
-1 MFGSKGRKERKRLM
+1 MLGNRQGKKRKRWL

-23 VLSGMGISP
+23 ILSGMGTPSVV
-32 ISVQAE
+32 VQAE
-38 ETAVVQ
+38 ETDTVAV
-44 VQETEPVETIVEE
+44 EAEAT
-57 QGEETVSGSDV
+57 TVSGNENAETTEMQAADTQDDTQS
-68 VVPEA
+68 VPEEAQIALLSEDVAVSAQDAAGDA
-73 EETEVLETEET
+73 EQYVLDAADLAQFTNGAKKDGEEQSAGTDDYFTILWSSKSKVDGSKKSFEDGTAFTQRINLGGKLDVTNNKNGVSFKTTGAAEVKVYWVEGGDDNRQMALLTGSGTVVAKT
-84 GETSAPAVQNADG
+84 GETLAKNATC
-97 IYVFEA
+97 
-103 AIDAIISKLEKKA
+103 ISVLK
-116 AIPEGKY
+116 
-123 GTDNYF
+123 
-129 TLSGTA
+129 
-135 TRGNS
+135 
-140 NTYSAE
+140 
-146 LGKTENG
+146 
-153 TLSFTVQGQASVTIS
+153 VT
-168 ITSTGSSNT
+168 
-177 SDFALLKSDGTK
+177 
-189 MIPDGET
+189 
-196 TGIITVYGTDPVKE
+196 
-210 VKYSKLEAGTYQM
+210 EAGTYYL
-223 CSPKDGNNTGRGVR
+223 GGLENNNYIF
-237 LLSAKVV
+237 KVIV
-244 DVPVSVTKEYTFD
+244 
-257 ASTDAIITKLEKKAA
+257 
-272 VPEGKY
+272 
-278 GTDNYFTFSGTVT
+278 
-291 RGNSSTFSAEVGKTE
+291 TE
-306 TGCMS
+306 T
-311 FAVQGQASVTINIT
+311 
-325 STGSSNTSDFA
+325 TGSTE
-336 LLKSDGTK
+336 K
-344 VIPDGETAGII
+344 
-355 TVYGTDPVKEVKY
+355 
-368 SKLEAGTY
+368 
-376 QICSPK
+376 
-382 DGKNTGRGVRIL
+382 
-394 SAKVSDTTGGS
+394 
-405 RPARADWSTVEAPT
+405 PARADWSTVENPEII
-419 LVSAKQITDKNDIEV
+419 SAVQNAGKVDVTV
-434 KGTGLVGYD
+434 KTNIGYD
-443 GADTLVITMKDEAGT
+443 GADKIEVAMSDAEGSVIGTAKSSKEGNEAVVSFTPAASGT
-458 VVKTQSVAKDGN
+458 YT
-470 DFTVTFTPENS
+470 FTV
-481 GKYVFSVVA
+481 KA
-490 TRDGEENKVAENTLD
+490 IRDGEEDKAGNSMNA
-505 VDFSLVLATPVIS
+505 DFVLPLTAPKIS
-518 SATSKGNN
+518 SATNVGKGAVALEW
-526 SVEVIWGAVKEA
+526 SEVKEA
-538 TGYIVTAATEGEQ
+538 EKYVVTVEGTDNKTESTTTAATISG
-551 KVSVTTNADK
+551 
-561 TTALLTGL
+561 LT
-569 IVGKAYTISVVAVR
+569 VGNMYTISVVAVR
-583 GEDKTNPGTATVTVT
+583 GEDVSGKGTTEVTVVD
-598 AEAQRVWSKSTY
+598 EAQRVWRVSTY

-679 QEGFGMMVADAV
+679 QEGFGMMAADAV

-701 NNAYQTIA
+701 NNAYQAIV

-788 NKKAEPTGNLENL
+788 NKKAEPTGNLENP

-833 YDLERTS
+833 YDLERNS

-880 EREIEYVY
+880 EREIQYVY
-888 PINTIESPAFSNSA
+888 PINTIESPVFSNSA
-902 DYNLV
+902 DYNLI

-915 LVVKDQNGKEVLN
+915 LVVKDQNGKEALN

-948 AFTIN
+948 TFTIN

-1032 SRTVKVERGINGTA
+1032 SGTVKVERGINGTA

-1060 RPVFDFGGK
+1060 RPVLDFGGK

-1094 KGIQVSGNHNT
+1094 KGIQVSGNHNI
-1105 LDRIKAYRNG
+1105 LDQIKAYKNG

-1122 RYLGTDQFDQ
+1122 RYLGTDQFNQ

-1316 KGATNYYFD
+1316 KGVTNYYFD
-1325 GSKSVN
+1325 GSKTVN
-1331 NNGKEAAASWFK
+1331 NNGKEATASWFK

-1409 NNNNNSNDN
+1409 NNNNSNDN
-1418 GSDSAGASSAPET
+1418 GSDSAGTSSAPET

-1447 LAQNPA
+1447 IAQNPA
-1453 IATVNMNIVCTGEVQ
+1453 IATVNMNMVCTGEVQ

-1478 GANVTVAFHSGN
+1478 GTNVTVAFHSGN

-1515 VDQTSNNIPA
+1515 VDQTSNNIPS

-1563 KTANLYRYNAEKGR
+1563 KTANMYRYNAEKGH

-1616 YAEGDYTVKPGDT
+1616 FAEGDYTIKPGDT

-1653 RNLIKV
+1653 RNVIKV

>member
-1 MFGSKGRKERKRLM
+1 MLGNRQGKKRKRWL

-23 VLSGMGISP
+23 ILSGMGTPSVV
-32 ISVQAE
+32 VQAE
-38 ETAVVQ
+38 ESDTVAV
-44 VQETEPVETIVEE
+44 EAEAT
-57 QGEETVSGSDV
+57 TVSGNENAETTEMQAADTQDDTQS
-68 VVPEA
+68 VPEEAQIALLSEDVAVSAQDAAGDA
-73 EETEVLETEET
+73 EQYVLDAADLAQFTNGAKKDGEEQSAGTDDYFTILWSSKSKVDGSKKSFEDGTAFTQRINLGGKLDVTNNKNGVSFKTTGAAEVKVYWVEGGDDNRQMALLTGSGTVVAKTEET
-84 GETSAPAVQNADG
+84 LAKNA
-97 IYVFEA
+97 A
-103 AIDAIISKLEKKA
+103 CISVLK
-116 AIPEGKY
+116 
-123 GTDNYF
+123 
-129 TLSGTA
+129 
-135 TRGNS
+135 
-140 NTYSAE
+140 
-146 LGKTENG
+146 
-153 TLSFTVQGQASVTIS
+153 VT
-168 ITSTGSSNT
+168 
-177 SDFALLKSDGTK
+177 
-189 MIPDGET
+189 
-196 TGIITVYGTDPVKE
+196 
-210 VKYSKLEAGTYQM
+210 EAGTYYL
-223 CSPKDGNNTGRGVR
+223 GGLENN
-237 LLSAKVV
+237 
-244 DVPVSVTKEYTFD
+244 
-257 ASTDAIITKLEKKAA
+257 
-272 VPEGKY
+272 
-278 GTDNYFTFSGTVT
+278 NYIF
-291 RGNSSTFSAEVGKTE
+291 
-306 TGCMS
+306 
-311 FAVQGQASVTINIT
+311 
-325 STGSSNTSDFA
+325 
-336 LLKSDGTK
+336 K
-344 VIPDGETAGII
+344 VIVTE
-355 TVYGTDPVKEVKY
+355 
-368 SKLEAGTY
+368 
-376 QICSPK
+376 
-382 DGKNTGRGVRIL
+382 
-394 SAKVSDTTGGS
+394 TTGGTEK
-405 RPARADWSTVEAPT
+405 PARADWSTVENPEII
-419 LVSAKQITDKNDIEV
+419 SAVQNAGKVDVTV
-434 KGTGLVGYD
+434 KTNIGYD
-443 GADTLVITMKDEAGT
+443 GADKIEVAMSDAEGSVIGT
-458 VVKTQSVAKDGN
+458 AKSSKEGNKAVVSFTPAASGTYT
-470 DFTVTFTPENS
+470 FTV
-481 GKYVFSVVA
+481 KA
-490 TRDGEENKVAENTLD
+490 IRDGEEDKAGNSMNA
-505 VDFSLVLATPVIS
+505 DFVLPLTAPKIS
-518 SATSKGNN
+518 SATNVGKGAVALEW
-526 SVEVIWGAVKEA
+526 SEVKEA
-538 TGYIVTAATEGEQ
+538 EKYVVTVEGTDNKTESTTTAATISG
-551 KVSVTTNADK
+551 
-561 TTALLTGL
+561 LT
-569 IVGKAYTISVVAVR
+569 VGNMYTISVVAVR
-583 GEDKTNPGTATVTVT
+583 GEDVSGKGTTEVTVVD
-598 AEAQRVWSKSTY
+598 EAQRVWRVSTY

-679 QEGFGMMVADAV
+679 QEGFGMMAADAV

-701 NNAYQTIA
+701 NNAYQAIA

-720 VTTDSSANKISMKLG
+720 VTTDISANKISMKLG

-788 NKKAEPTGNLENL
+788 NKKAEPTGNLENPM
-801 LTDFRLQIQ
+801 TDFRLQIQ

-833 YDLERTS
+833 YDLERNS

-880 EREIEYVY
+880 EREIQYVY
-888 PINTIESPAFSNSA
+888 PINTIESPVFSNSA

-948 AFTIN
+948 TFTIN

-1032 SRTVKVERGINGTA
+1032 SSTVKVERGINGTA

-1079 WYFQGFDVTRSADAQ
+1079 WYFRGFDVTRSADAQ
-1094 KGIQVSGNHNT
+1094 KGIQVSGNHNI
-1105 LDRIKAYRNG
+1105 LDQIKAYKNG

-1122 RYLGTDQFDQ
+1122 RYLGTDQFNQ

-1283 NTAFAADGILS
+1283 NTAFVADGILS

-1316 KGATNYYFD
+1316 KGVTNYYFD

-1343 SLDTASALKDGG
+1343 SLDTASALRDGG

-1384 SGRTSGDITV
+1384 SGRISGDITV

-1409 NNNNNSNDN
+1409 NNNNNNSNDN
-1418 GSDSAGASSAPET
+1418 GSDSAGTSSAPET

-1447 LAQNPA
+1447 IAQNPA
-1453 IATVNMNIVCTGEVQ
+1453 IATVNMNMVCTGEVQ

-1478 GANVTVAFHSGN
+1478 GTNVTVAFHSGN

-1515 VDQTSNNIPA
+1515 VDQASNNIPA

-1532 SAPTRQLAIKDT
+1532 SAPTSQLEIKDT

-1563 KTANLYRYNAEKGR
+1563 KTANMYRYNAEKGR

-1608 RRPSESVW
+1608 HRPSESVW
-1616 YAEGDYTVKPGDT
+1616 FAEGDYTIKPGDT

-1653 RNLIKV
+1653 RNVIKV

>member
-1 MFGSKGRKERKRLM
+1 MFGGKGRKKRKRWM

-32 ISVQAE
+32 ISVRAE
-38 ETAVVQ
+38 ETAVEQ
-44 VQETEPVETIVEE
+44 VQETEPVEAVLAE
-57 QGEETVSGSDV
+57 QGEVTVSGGDV
-68 VVPEA
+68 VVLEKVEKEAVKTSEEGEAAALTTEA
-73 EETEVLETEET
+73 EV
-84 GETSAPAVQNADG
+84 PAVQNTSGNSDGYVLDAAELATFGADTKKDG
-97 IYVFEA
+97 AEETAGTDKYFTIHYSAGTKVEA
-103 AIDAIISKLEKKA
+103 KEKEFTDGYKSVNRINFAGAVKKTQNSISFTTTGKAKVKVYWGAADANREMAIINDSGKKIA
-116 AIPEGKY
+116 
-123 GTDNYF
+123 
-129 TLSGTA
+129 
-135 TRGNS
+135 
-140 NTYSAE
+140 
-146 LGKTENG
+146 
-153 TLSFTVQGQASVTIS
+153 VT
-168 ITSTGSSNT
+168 
-177 SDFALLKSDGTK
+177 
-189 MIPDGET
+189 
-196 TGIITVYGTDPVKE
+196 E
-210 VKYSKLEAGTYQM
+210 VKPAKDQLCCWEVTLEDAGTYYLGG
-223 CSPKDGNNTGRGVR
+223 S
-237 LLSAKVV
+237 
-244 DVPVSVTKEYTFD
+244 
-257 ASTDAIITKLEKKAA
+257 EKKNYIFR
-272 VPEGKY
+272 VEVTEGEQEEI
-278 GTDNYFTFSGTVT
+278 S
-291 RGNSSTFSAEVGKTE
+291 
-306 TGCMS
+306 
-311 FAVQGQASVTINIT
+311 
-325 STGSSNTSDFA
+325 
-336 LLKSDGTK
+336 
-344 VIPDGETAGII
+344 
-355 TVYGTDPVKEVKY
+355 
-368 SKLEAGTY
+368 
-376 QICSPK
+376 
-382 DGKNTGRGVRIL
+382 
-394 SAKVSDTTGGS
+394 
-405 RPARADWSTVEAPT
+405 RADWSTVAAPEI
-419 LVSAKQITDKNDIEV
+419 AEV
-434 KGTGLVGYD
+434 KQSGGKIDITVKAVVGND
-443 GADTLVITMKDEAGT
+443 GADKIVITLQNEENTEVGNVTSSAKKDKHTVSITPDKSGT
-458 VVKTQSVAKDGN
+458 YTA
-470 DFTVTFTPENS
+470 
-481 GKYVFSVVA
+481 SVVA
-490 TRDGEENKVAENTLD
+490 TREGETDKAGNNKEVY
-505 VDFSLVLATPVIS
+505 FSLPLATPVIS
-518 SATSKGNN
+518 SATSKGNGA
-526 SVEVIWGAVKEA
+526 VEVVWSAVKEA
-538 TGYIVTAATEGEQ
+538 TGYAVTATAEGENEVS
-551 KVSVTTNADK
+551 KVVTADE
-561 TTALLTGL
+561 TTALLEELT
-569 IVGKAYTISVVAVR
+569 VGKTYTINVVAVR
-583 GEDKTNPGTATVTVT
+583 GEDETKPGTATVTVT

-679 QEGFGMMVADAV
+679 QEGFGMMAADAV

-701 NNAYQTIA
+701 NNAYQAIA

-774 ATKGPGTY
+774 AAKGPGTY

-788 NKKAEPTGNLENL
+788 NKKAEPTGNLENPM
-801 LTDFRLQIQ
+801 TDFRLQIQ

-880 EREIEYVY
+880 EREIQYVY
-888 PINTIESPAFSNSA
+888 PINTIESPVFSNSA

-948 AFTIN
+948 TFTIN

-1032 SRTVKVERGINGTA
+1032 SGTVKVERGINGTA

-1094 KGIQVSGNHNT
+1094 KGIQVSGNHNI
-1105 LDRIKAYRNG
+1105 LDQIKAYKNG

-1122 RYLGTDQFDQ
+1122 RYLGTDQFNQ

-1316 KGATNYYFD
+1316 KGVTNYYFD
-1325 GSKSVN
+1325 GSKTVN

-1394 TPDEPKQDDSKPENN
+1394 IPDEPKQDDSKPENN
-1409 NNNNNSNDN
+1409 NNNNSNDN
-1418 GSDSAGASSAPET
+1418 GSDSAGTSSTPET

-1447 LAQNPA
+1447 ITQNPA
-1453 IATVNMNIVCTGEVQ
+1453 IATVNMNMVCTGEVQ

-1478 GANVTVAFHSGN
+1478 GTNVTVAFHSGN
-1490 GVAMSISGQD
+1490 GIAMSISGQD

-1515 VDQTSNNIPA
+1515 VDQASNNIPA

-1563 KTANLYRYNAEKGR
+1563 KTANMYRYNAEKGH

-1616 YAEGDYTVKPGDT
+1616 FAEGDYTIKPGDT

-1653 RNLIKV
+1653 RNVIKV

>member
-1 MFGSKGRKERKRLM
+1 MLGNRQGKKRKRWL

-23 VLSGMGISP
+23 ILSGMGTPSVV
-32 ISVQAE
+32 VQAE
-38 ETAVVQ
+38 ETDTVAV
-44 VQETEPVETIVEE
+44 EAEAT
-57 QGEETVSGSDV
+57 TVSGNENAETTEMQAADTQDDTQS
-68 VVPEA
+68 VPEEAQIALLSEDVAVSAQDAAGDA
-73 EETEVLETEET
+73 EQYVLDAADLAQFTNGAKKDGEEQSAGTDDYFTILWSSKSKVDGSKKSFEDGTAFTQRINLGGKLDVTNNKNGVSFKTTGAAEVKVYWVEGGDDNRQMALLTGSGTVVAKT
-84 GETSAPAVQNADG
+84 GETLAKNATC
-97 IYVFEA
+97 
-103 AIDAIISKLEKKA
+103 ISVLK
-116 AIPEGKY
+116 
-123 GTDNYF
+123 
-129 TLSGTA
+129 
-135 TRGNS
+135 
-140 NTYSAE
+140 
-146 LGKTENG
+146 
-153 TLSFTVQGQASVTIS
+153 VT
-168 ITSTGSSNT
+168 
-177 SDFALLKSDGTK
+177 
-189 MIPDGET
+189 
-196 TGIITVYGTDPVKE
+196 
-210 VKYSKLEAGTYQM
+210 EAGTYYL
-223 CSPKDGNNTGRGVR
+223 GGLENN
-237 LLSAKVV
+237 
-244 DVPVSVTKEYTFD
+244 
-257 ASTDAIITKLEKKAA
+257 
-272 VPEGKY
+272 
-278 GTDNYFTFSGTVT
+278 NYIF
-291 RGNSSTFSAEVGKTE
+291 
-306 TGCMS
+306 
-311 FAVQGQASVTINIT
+311 
-325 STGSSNTSDFA
+325 
-336 LLKSDGTK
+336 K
-344 VIPDGETAGII
+344 VIVTETAGS
-355 TVYGTDPVKEVKY
+355 TEK
-368 SKLEAGTY
+368 
-376 QICSPK
+376 
-382 DGKNTGRGVRIL
+382 
-394 SAKVSDTTGGS
+394 
-405 RPARADWSTVEAPT
+405 PARADWSTVENPEII
-419 LVSAKQITDKNDIEV
+419 SAVQNAGKVDVTV
-434 KGTGLVGYD
+434 KTNIGYD
-443 GADTLVITMKDEAGT
+443 GADKIEVAMSDAEGSVIGTAKSSKEGNEAVVSFTPAASGT
-458 VVKTQSVAKDGN
+458 YT
-470 DFTVTFTPENS
+470 FTV
-481 GKYVFSVVA
+481 KA
-490 TRDGEENKVAENTLD
+490 IRDGEEDKAGNSMNA
-505 VDFSLVLATPVIS
+505 DFVLPLTAPKIS
-518 SATSKGNN
+518 SATNVGKGAVALEW
-526 SVEVIWGAVKEA
+526 SEVKEA
-538 TGYIVTAATEGEQ
+538 EKYVVTVEGTDNKTESTTTAATISG
-551 KVSVTTNADK
+551 
-561 TTALLTGL
+561 LT
-569 IVGKAYTISVVAVR
+569 VGNMYTISVVAVR
-583 GEDKTNPGTATVTVT
+583 GEDVSGKGTTEVTVVD
-598 AEAQRVWSKSTY
+598 EAQRVWRVSTY

-679 QEGFGMMVADAV
+679 QEGFGMMAADAV

-701 NNAYQTIA
+701 NNAYQAIV

-788 NKKAEPTGNLENL
+788 NKKAEPTGSLENP

-833 YDLERTS
+833 YDLERNS

-888 PINTIESPAFSNSA
+888 PINTIESPVFSNSA

-948 AFTIN
+948 TFTIN

-1032 SRTVKVERGINGTA
+1032 FSTVKVERGINGTA

-1051 MIADPEAGS
+1051 MIADPEADS

-1094 KGIQVSGNHNT
+1094 KGIQVSGNHNI
-1105 LDRIKAYRNG
+1105 LDRIKAYKNG

-1122 RYLGTDQFDQ
+1122 RYLGTDQFNQ

-1187 KVQSGSIGVVTIQNC
+1187 KVQSGSIGVVTIHNC

-1316 KGATNYYFD
+1316 KGVTNYYFD
-1325 GSKSVN
+1325 GSKTVN

-1394 TPDEPKQDDSKPENN
+1394 TPDEPKQDDSEPEK

-1418 GSDSAGASSAPET
+1418 GSDSAGTSSAPET

-1447 LAQNPA
+1447 IAQNPA
-1453 IATVNMNIVCTGEVQ
+1453 IATVNMNMVCTGEVQ

-1478 GANVTVAFHSGN
+1478 GTNVTVAFHSGN

-1515 VDQTSNNIPA
+1515 VDQTSNNIPS

-1563 KTANLYRYNAEKGR
+1563 KTANMYRYNAEKGH

-1616 YAEGDYTVKPGDT
+1616 FAEDNYIVKAGDT

-1635 RNHMTLAELLRR
+1635 RNHMTLTELLRR

-1653 RNLIKV
+1653 RNAIKV

>member
-1 MFGSKGRKERKRLM
+1 MEMLGNRQGKKRKRWL

-23 VLSGMGISP
+23 ILSGMGTPSVV
-32 ISVQAE
+32 VQAE
-38 ETAVVQ
+38 ETDTVAV
-44 VQETEPVETIVEE
+44 EAEAT
-57 QGEETVSGSDV
+57 TVSGNENAETTEMQAADTQDDTQS
-68 VVPEA
+68 VPEEAQIALLSEDVAVSAQDAAGNA
-73 EETEVLETEET
+73 EQYVLDAADLAQFTNGAKKDGEEQSAGTDDYFTILWSSKSKVDGSKKSFEDGTAFTQRINLGGKLDVTNNKNGVSFKTTGAAEVKVYWVEGGDDNRQMALLTGSGTVVAKTEET
-84 GETSAPAVQNADG
+84 LAKNAAC
-97 IYVFEA
+97 ISVLKVT
-103 AIDAIISKLEKKA
+103 DAGTYYLGGLENN
-116 AIPEGKY
+116 
-123 GTDNYF
+123 NYIF
-129 TLSGTA
+129 
-135 TRGNS
+135 
-140 NTYSAE
+140 
-146 LGKTENG
+146 K
-153 TLSFTVQGQASVTIS
+153 VIVT
-168 ITSTGSSNT
+168 
-177 SDFALLKSDGTK
+177 
-189 MIPDGET
+189 ET
-196 TGIITVYGTDPVKE
+196 TGGT
-210 VKYSKLEAGTYQM
+210 
-223 CSPKDGNNTGRGVR
+223 
-237 LLSAKVV
+237 
-244 DVPVSVTKEYTFD
+244 
-257 ASTDAIITKLEKKAA
+257 EK
-272 VPEGKY
+272 
-278 GTDNYFTFSGTVT
+278 
-291 RGNSSTFSAEVGKTE
+291 
-306 TGCMS
+306 
-311 FAVQGQASVTINIT
+311 
-325 STGSSNTSDFA
+325 
-336 LLKSDGTK
+336 
-344 VIPDGETAGII
+344 
-355 TVYGTDPVKEVKY
+355 
-368 SKLEAGTY
+368 
-376 QICSPK
+376 
-382 DGKNTGRGVRIL
+382 
-394 SAKVSDTTGGS
+394 
-405 RPARADWSTVEAPT
+405 PARADWSTVENPEII
-419 LVSAKQITDKNDIEV
+419 SAVQNAGKVDVTV
-434 KGTGLVGYD
+434 KTNIGYD
-443 GADTLVITMKDEAGT
+443 GADKIEVAMSDAEGSVIGT
-458 VVKTQSVAKDGN
+458 AKSSKEGNKAVVSFTPAASGTYT
-470 DFTVTFTPENS
+470 FTV
-481 GKYVFSVVA
+481 KA
-490 TRDGEENKVAENTLD
+490 IRDGEEDKAGNSMNA
-505 VDFSLVLATPVIS
+505 DFVLPLTAPKIS
-518 SATSKGNN
+518 SATNVGKGAVALEW
-526 SVEVIWGAVKEA
+526 SEVKEA
-538 TGYIVTAATEGEQ
+538 EKYVVTVEGTDNKTESTTTAATISG
-551 KVSVTTNADK
+551 
-561 TTALLTGL
+561 LT
-569 IVGKAYTISVVAVR
+569 VGNMYTISVVAVR
-583 GEDKTNPGTATVTVT
+583 GEDVSGKGTTEVTVVD
-598 AEAQRVWSKSTY
+598 EAQRVWRVSTY

-679 QEGFGMMVADAV
+679 QEGFGMMAADAV

-701 NNAYQTIA
+701 NNAYQAIA

-720 VTTDSSANKISMKLG
+720 VTADSSANKISMKLG

-788 NKKAEPTGNLENL
+788 NKKAEPTGSLENP

-833 YDLERTS
+833 YDLERNS

-888 PINTIESPAFSNSA
+888 PINTIESPVFSNSA

-948 AFTIN
+948 TFTIN

-1002 TKDAPMD
+1002 TKDDPMD

-1025 KEGTYNL
+1025 KEGTYDL
-1032 SRTVKVERGINGTA
+1032 SSTVKVERGINGTA
-1046 DAMIY
+1046 DAMIH

-1094 KGIQVSGNHNT
+1094 KGIQVSGNHNI
-1105 LDRIKAYRNG
+1105 LDRIKAYKNG

-1122 RYLGTDQFDQ
+1122 RYLGTDQFNQ

-1316 KGATNYYFD
+1316 KGVTNYYFD
-1325 GSKSVN
+1325 GSKTVN
-1331 NNGKEAAASWFK
+1331 NNGKEATASWFK

-1409 NNNNNSNDN
+1409 NNNNNNNSNDN
-1418 GSDSAGASSAPET
+1418 GSGSAATSSAPET

-1447 LAQNPA
+1447 ITQNPA
-1453 IATVNMNIVCTGEVQ
+1453 IATVNMNMVCTGEVQ

-1478 GANVTVAFHSGN
+1478 GTNVTVAFHSGN
-1490 GVAMSISGQD
+1490 GIAMSISGHD

-1515 VDQTSNNIPA
+1515 VDQASNNIPA

-1532 SAPTRQLAIKDT
+1532 SAPTRQLEIKDT

-1563 KTANLYRYNAEKGR
+1563 KTANMYRYNAEKGR

-1587 SNGQSMFALKRGGN
+1587 SDGQSMFALKRGGN

-1608 RRPSESVW
+1608 HRPSESVW
-1616 YAEGDYTVKPGDT
+1616 FAEGDYTIKPGDT

-1653 RNLIKV
+1653 RNVIKV

>member
-1 MFGSKGRKERKRLM
+1 MEMLGNRQGKKRKRWL

-23 VLSGMGISP
+23 ILSGMGTPSVV
-32 ISVQAE
+32 VQAE
-38 ETAVVQ
+38 ETDTVAV
-44 VQETEPVETIVEE
+44 EAEAT
-57 QGEETVSGSDV
+57 TVSGNENAETTEMQAADTQDDTQS
-68 VVPEA
+68 VPEEAQIALLSEDVAVSAQDAAGDA
-73 EETEVLETEET
+73 EQYVLDTADLAQFTNGAKKDGEEQSAGTDDYFTILWSSKSKVDGSKKSFEDGTAFTQRINLGGKLDVTNNKNGVSFKTTGAAEVKVYWVEGGDDNRQMALLTGSGTVVAKT
-84 GETSAPAVQNADG
+84 GETLAKNA
-97 IYVFEA
+97 A
-103 AIDAIISKLEKKA
+103 CISVLK
-116 AIPEGKY
+116 
-123 GTDNYF
+123 
-129 TLSGTA
+129 
-135 TRGNS
+135 
-140 NTYSAE
+140 
-146 LGKTENG
+146 
-153 TLSFTVQGQASVTIS
+153 VT
-168 ITSTGSSNT
+168 
-177 SDFALLKSDGTK
+177 
-189 MIPDGET
+189 
-196 TGIITVYGTDPVKE
+196 
-210 VKYSKLEAGTYQM
+210 EAGTYYL
-223 CSPKDGNNTGRGVR
+223 GGLENN
-237 LLSAKVV
+237 
-244 DVPVSVTKEYTFD
+244 
-257 ASTDAIITKLEKKAA
+257 
-272 VPEGKY
+272 
-278 GTDNYFTFSGTVT
+278 NYIF
-291 RGNSSTFSAEVGKTE
+291 
-306 TGCMS
+306 
-311 FAVQGQASVTINIT
+311 
-325 STGSSNTSDFA
+325 
-336 LLKSDGTK
+336 K
-344 VIPDGETAGII
+344 VIVTE
-355 TVYGTDPVKEVKY
+355 
-368 SKLEAGTY
+368 
-376 QICSPK
+376 
-382 DGKNTGRGVRIL
+382 
-394 SAKVSDTTGGS
+394 TTGGTEK
-405 RPARADWSTVEAPT
+405 PARADWSTVENPEII
-419 LVSAKQITDKNDIEV
+419 SAVQNAGKVDVTV
-434 KGTGLVGYD
+434 KTNIGYD
-443 GADTLVITMKDEAGT
+443 GADKIEVAMSDAEGSVIGTAKSSKEGNEAVVSFTPAASGT
-458 VVKTQSVAKDGN
+458 YT
-470 DFTVTFTPENS
+470 FTV
-481 GKYVFSVVA
+481 KA
-490 TRDGEENKVAENTLD
+490 IRDGEEDKAGNSMNA
-505 VDFSLVLATPVIS
+505 DFVLPLTAPKIS
-518 SATSKGNN
+518 SATNVGKGAVALEW
-526 SVEVIWGAVKEA
+526 SEVKEA
-538 TGYIVTAATEGEQ
+538 EKYVVTVEGTDNKTESTTTAATISG
-551 KVSVTTNADK
+551 
-561 TTALLTGL
+561 LT
-569 IVGKAYTISVVAVR
+569 VGNMYTISVVAVR
-583 GEDKTNPGTATVTVT
+583 GEDVSGKGTTEVTVVD
-598 AEAQRVWSKSTY
+598 EAQRVWRVSTY

-679 QEGFGMMVADAV
+679 QEGFGMMAADAV

-701 NNAYQTIA
+701 NNAYQAIA

-774 ATKGPGTY
+774 AAKGPGTY

-801 LTDFRLQIQ
+801 LADFRLQIQ

-833 YDLERTS
+833 YDLERNS

-868 KTITP
+868 KTISP

-915 LVVKDQNGKEVLN
+915 LVVKDENGKEVLN

-937 TVALKLNSGKN
+937 TVALKLNNGKN

-1015 IAAPGQKILI
+1015 IATPGQKILI

-1032 SRTVKVERGINGTA
+1032 SSTVKVERGINGTA

-1094 KGIQVSGNHNT
+1094 KGIQVSGNHNI
-1105 LDRIKAYRNG
+1105 LDQIKAYKNG

-1122 RYLGTDQFDQ
+1122 RYLGTDQFNQ

-1316 KGATNYYFD
+1316 KGVTNYYFD
-1325 GSKSVN
+1325 GSKTVN
-1331 NNGKEAAASWFK
+1331 NNGKEATASWFK

-1384 SGRTSGDITV
+1384 SGRTSGDIAV
-1394 TPDEPKQDDSKPENN
+1394 IPDEPKQDDSKPENN

-1418 GSDSAGASSAPET
+1418 GSGGAAISSAPET

-1447 LAQNPA
+1447 ITQNPA
-1453 IATVNMNIVCTGEVQ
+1453 IATVNMNMVCTGEVQ

-1478 GANVTVAFHSGN
+1478 GTNVTVAFHSGN

-1549 NVNIHVNVGKENAG
+1549 NVNIHVNVGEENAG

-1608 RRPSESVW
+1608 RRPPESVW
-1616 YAEGDYTVKPGDT
+1616 FAEGNYIVKAGDT

-1635 RNHMTLAELLRR
+1635 RNHMTLTELLRR

-1653 RNLIKV
+1653 RNVIKV

>member
-1 MFGSKGRKERKRLM
+1 MFGSKGRKERKRLI

-38 ETAVVQ
+38 ETATAVEQ

-57 QGEETVSGSDV
+57 QGEETVSGGDIE
-68 VVPEA
+68 VPEV
-73 EETEVLETEET
+73 EETEVLETEEIS
-84 GETSAPAVQNADG
+84 EVAVQAAEVTVPVVQNTSGNSDGYVLDAAELATFGADTKKDG
-97 IYVFEA
+97 DEETAGTDKYFTIHYSAGTKVEA
-103 AIDAIISKLEKKA
+103 KEKEFTDGYKSVNRINFAGAVKKTQNSISFTTTGKAKVKVYWGAADANREMAIINDS
-116 AIPEGKY
+116 
-123 GTDNYF
+123 
-129 TLSGTA
+129 
-135 TRGNS
+135 
-140 NTYSAE
+140 
-146 LGKTENG
+146 GKTI
-153 TLSFTVQGQASVTIS
+153 AVT
-168 ITSTGSSNT
+168 
-177 SDFALLKSDGTK
+177 
-189 MIPDGET
+189 
-196 TGIITVYGTDPVKE
+196 E
-210 VKYSKLEAGTYQM
+210 VKPAKDQLCCWEVTLDDAGTYYLGG
-223 CSPKDGNNTGRGVR
+223 S
-237 LLSAKVV
+237 
-244 DVPVSVTKEYTFD
+244 
-257 ASTDAIITKLEKKAA
+257 EKKNYIFR
-272 VPEGKY
+272 VEVTEGEQEEI
-278 GTDNYFTFSGTVT
+278 S
-291 RGNSSTFSAEVGKTE
+291 
-306 TGCMS
+306 
-311 FAVQGQASVTINIT
+311 
-325 STGSSNTSDFA
+325 
-336 LLKSDGTK
+336 
-344 VIPDGETAGII
+344 
-355 TVYGTDPVKEVKY
+355 
-368 SKLEAGTY
+368 
-376 QICSPK
+376 
-382 DGKNTGRGVRIL
+382 
-394 SAKVSDTTGGS
+394 
-405 RPARADWSTVEAPT
+405 RADWSTVDAPE
-419 LVSAKQITDKNDIEV
+419 ITEV
-434 KGTGLVGYD
+434 KQSGEKIDITVKAVVGND
-443 GADTLVITMKDEAGT
+443 GADKIVVTLQNEENTEVGNVTSSAKKDKHTVSITPDKSGT
-458 VVKTQSVAKDGN
+458 YTA
-470 DFTVTFTPENS
+470 
-481 GKYVFSVVA
+481 SVVA
-490 TRDGEENKVAENTLD
+490 TREGETDKAGNNKEVY
-505 VDFSLVLATPVIS
+505 FSLPLATPVIS
-518 SATSKGNN
+518 SATSKGNGA
-526 SVEVIWGAVKEA
+526 VEVVWSAVKEA
-538 TGYIVTAATEGEQ
+538 TGYAVTATAEGENEVS
-551 KVSVTTNADK
+551 KVVTADE
-561 TTALLTGL
+561 TTALLEKL
-569 IVGKAYTISVVAVR
+569 KVGKTYTISVVAVR
-583 GEDKTNPGTATVTVT
+583 GTENSEAGKTTVKMT

-679 QEGFGMMVADAV
+679 QEGFGMMAADAV

-701 NNAYQTIA
+701 NNTYQAIA

-752 KNGTITMPAGYVSE
+752 KNGIITMPAGYVSE

-788 NKKAEPTGNLENL
+788 NKKAEPTGNLENP

-948 AFTIN
+948 TLTIN

-1032 SRTVKVERGINGTA
+1032 SSTVKVERGINGTA

-1094 KGIQVSGNHNT
+1094 KGIQVSGNHNI
-1105 LDRIKAYRNG
+1105 LDRIKAYKNG

-1122 RYLGTDQFDQ
+1122 RYLGTDQFNQ

-1331 NNGKEAAASWFK
+1331 NNGKEATASWFK

-1384 SGRTSGDITV
+1384 SGRISGDITV
-1394 TPDEPKQDDSKPENN
+1394 IPDEPKQDDSKPENN
-1409 NNNNNSNDN
+1409 NNNSNDN
-1418 GSDSAGASSAPET
+1418 GSDSAGTSSTPET

-1447 LAQNPA
+1447 IAQNPA
-1453 IATVNMNIVCTGEVQ
+1453 IATVNMNVVCTGEVQ

-1478 GANVTVAFHSGN
+1478 GTNVTVAFHSGN

-1515 VDQTSNNIPA
+1515 VDQTSNIIPA

-1616 YAEGDYTVKPGDT
+1616 FAEGNYIVKAGDT

-1635 RNHMTLAELLRR
+1635 RNHMTLTELLRR

>member
-1 MFGSKGRKERKRLM
+1 MEMLGNRQGKKRKRWL

-23 VLSGMGISP
+23 ILSGMGTPSVV
-32 ISVQAE
+32 VQAE
-38 ETAVVQ
+38 ETDTVAV
-44 VQETEPVETIVEE
+44 EAEAA
-57 QGEETVSGSDV
+57 TVSGNENAETTEMQAADTQDDTQS
-68 VVPEA
+68 VPEEAQIAVLSEDVAVSAQDVAGDA
-73 EETEVLETEET
+73 EQYVLDAADLAQFTNGAKKDGEEQSAGTDDYFTILWSSKSKVDGSKKSFEDGTAFTQRINLGGKLDVTNNKNGVSFKTTGAAEVKVYWVEGGDDNRQMALLTGSGTVVAKTEET
-84 GETSAPAVQNADG
+84 LAKNAACISALKVT
-97 IYVFEA
+97 
-103 AIDAIISKLEKKA
+103 DAGTYYLGGLENN
-116 AIPEGKY
+116 
-123 GTDNYF
+123 NYIF
-129 TLSGTA
+129 
-135 TRGNS
+135 
-140 NTYSAE
+140 
-146 LGKTENG
+146 K
-153 TLSFTVQGQASVTIS
+153 VIVT
-168 ITSTGSSNT
+168 
-177 SDFALLKSDGTK
+177 
-189 MIPDGET
+189 ET
-196 TGIITVYGTDPVKE
+196 TGGT
-210 VKYSKLEAGTYQM
+210 
-223 CSPKDGNNTGRGVR
+223 
-237 LLSAKVV
+237 
-244 DVPVSVTKEYTFD
+244 
-257 ASTDAIITKLEKKAA
+257 EK
-272 VPEGKY
+272 
-278 GTDNYFTFSGTVT
+278 
-291 RGNSSTFSAEVGKTE
+291 
-306 TGCMS
+306 
-311 FAVQGQASVTINIT
+311 
-325 STGSSNTSDFA
+325 
-336 LLKSDGTK
+336 
-344 VIPDGETAGII
+344 
-355 TVYGTDPVKEVKY
+355 
-368 SKLEAGTY
+368 
-376 QICSPK
+376 
-382 DGKNTGRGVRIL
+382 
-394 SAKVSDTTGGS
+394 
-405 RPARADWSTVEAPT
+405 PARADWSTVENPEII
-419 LVSAKQITDKNDIEV
+419 SAVQNAGKVDVTV
-434 KGTGLVGYD
+434 KTNIGYD
-443 GADTLVITMKDEAGT
+443 GADKIEVAMSDAEGSVIGTAKSSKEGNEAVVSFTPAASGT
-458 VVKTQSVAKDGN
+458 YT
-470 DFTVTFTPENS
+470 FTV
-481 GKYVFSVVA
+481 KA
-490 TRDGEENKVAENTLD
+490 IRDGEEDKAGNSMNA
-505 VDFSLVLATPVIS
+505 DFVLPLTAPKIS
-518 SATSKGNN
+518 SATNVGKGAVALEW
-526 SVEVIWGAVKEA
+526 SEVKEA
-538 TGYIVTAATEGEQ
+538 EKYVVTVEGTDNKTESTTTAATISG
-551 KVSVTTNADK
+551 
-561 TTALLTGL
+561 LT
-569 IVGKAYTISVVAVR
+569 VGNMYTISVVAVR
-583 GEDKTNPGTATVTVT
+583 GEDVSGKGTTEVTVVD
-598 AEAQRVWSKSTY
+598 EAQRVWRVSTY

-679 QEGFGMMVADAV
+679 QEGFGMMAADAV

-701 NNAYQTIA
+701 NNAYQAIA

-788 NKKAEPTGNLENL
+788 NKKAEPTGNLENP

-833 YDLERTS
+833 YDLERNS

-948 AFTIN
+948 AFMIN

-1025 KEGTYNL
+1025 KEGTYDL
-1032 SRTVKVERGINGTA
+1032 SSTVKVERGINGTA

-1094 KGIQVSGNHNT
+1094 KGIQVSGNHNI
-1105 LDRIKAYRNG
+1105 LDRIKAYKNG

-1122 RYLGTDQFDQ
+1122 RYLGTDQFNQ

-1187 KVQSGSIGVVTIQNC
+1187 KVQSGSIGVVTIQNS

-1316 KGATNYYFD
+1316 KSVTNYYFD
-1325 GSKSVN
+1325 GSKTVN

-1409 NNNNNSNDN
+1409 NNNNSNDN
-1418 GSDSAGASSAPET
+1418 GSGSAATSSAPET

-1447 LAQNPA
+1447 ITQNPA
-1453 IATVNMNIVCTGEVQ
+1453 IATVNMNMVCTGEVQ

-1478 GANVTVAFHSGN
+1478 GTNVTVAFHSGN
-1490 GVAMSISGQD
+1490 GIAMSISGQD

-1515 VDQTSNNIPA
+1515 VDQASNNIPA
-1525 NVVAAKT
+1525 NVVTAKT

-1563 KTANLYRYNAEKGR
+1563 KTANMYRYNAEKGR

-1616 YAEGDYTVKPGDT
+1616 FAEDNYIVKAGDT

-1635 RNHMTLAELLRR
+1635 RNHMTLTELLRR

-1653 RNLIKV
+1653 RNVIKV
-1659 GQRLN
+1659 GQRMN

>member
-1 MFGSKGRKERKRLM
+1 MFGSKGRKERKRLI

-23 VLSGMGISP
+23 VLSGMGINP

-38 ETAVVQ
+38 ETVVEQ
-44 VQETEPVETIVEE
+44 VQETEPVEAVLAE
-57 QGEETVSGSDV
+57 QGEVTVSGGDV
-68 VVPEA
+68 VMPEA

-84 GETSAPAVQNADG
+84 GETSAPVVQNADG

-116 AIPEGKY
+116 AI
-123 GTDNYF
+123 
-129 TLSGTA
+129 
-135 TRGNS
+135 
-140 NTYSAE
+140 
-146 LGKTENG
+146 
-153 TLSFTVQGQASVTIS
+153 
-168 ITSTGSSNT
+168 
-177 SDFALLKSDGTK
+177 
-189 MIPDGET
+189 
-196 TGIITVYGTDPVKE
+196 
-210 VKYSKLEAGTYQM
+210 
-223 CSPKDGNNTGRGVR
+223 
-237 LLSAKVV
+237 
-244 DVPVSVTKEYTFD
+244 
-257 ASTDAIITKLEKKAA
+257 
-272 VPEGKY
+272 PEGKY

-344 VIPDGETAGII
+344 VIPDGETTGII
-355 TVYGTDPVKEVKY
+355 TVYGTNPVKEVKY

-382 DGKNTGRGVRIL
+382 DGNNTGRGVRIL

-434 KGTGLVGYD
+434 KVTGLVGYD

-458 VVKTQSVAKDGN
+458 VVKTQSVAKDGK

-490 TRDGEENKVAENTLD
+490 TRDGEENKAAENTLD
-505 VDFSLVLATPVIS
+505 VDFALVLATPVIS

-538 TGYIVTAATEGEQ
+538 TGYIVTAATEGE
-551 KVSVTTNADK
+551 KDVSVTKKADE

-583 GEDKTNPGTATVTVT
+583 GEDKTKPGTATVTVT

-668 IHVDSWTLSNG
+668 IHVDSWKLSNG
-679 QEGFGMMVADAV
+679 QEGFGMMAADAV
-691 GSNGDGTAFW
+691 GLNGDGTAFW
-701 NNAYQTIA
+701 NNTYQAIA
-709 TKVEYYWDGED
+709 TKIEYYWDGED
-720 VTTDSSANKISMKLG
+720 VTTDSSAGKISMKLG
-735 LGAISR
+735 LGAISK
-741 LGVTADDVAAI
+741 LGVTAEDVAGI
-752 KNGTITMPAGYVSE
+752 KNGTITMPAGYVSK

-774 ATKGPGTY
+774 AAKGPGTY

-788 NKKAEPTGNLENL
+788 NEKAEPAGNLENP

-822 KDNKVIKEVRY
+822 KDNKVIKEIRY

-858 ARITVSNIDL
+858 ARITVSNIEL
-868 KTITP
+868 KTINP

-948 AFTIN
+948 TFTIN

-1032 SRTVKVERGINGTA
+1032 SSTVKVERGINGTA

-1094 KGIQVSGNHNT
+1094 KGIQVSGNHNI
-1105 LDRIKAYRNG
+1105 LDRIKAYKNG

-1122 RYLGTDQFDQ
+1122 RYLGTDQFNQ

-1165 QGNVFDGCIAAYNAD
+1165 QGNVSTD
-1180 DGWDLFA
+1180 
-1187 KVQSGSIGVVTIQNC
+1187 VSRHT
-1202 VAFKNGYILDENG
+1202 
-1215 REINAGNGN
+1215 
-1224 GFKMGGDSMPGA
+1224 MPMM
-1236 HVLKNSVAFANK
+1236 
-1248 AKGIDSNSCPDIKVY
+1248 
-1263 SSTTFD
+1263 
-1269 NESYNVAFYTNTAV
+1269 
-1283 NTAFAADGILS
+1283 DGIC
-1294 YKVSNKVAEQFKL
+1294 
-1307 LGTQNAADV
+1307 
-1316 KGATNYYFD
+1316 
-1325 GSKSVN
+1325 
-1331 NNGKEAAASWFK
+1331 
-1343 SLDTASALKDGG
+1343 SLKC
-1355 ITRNADGTINMN
+1355 RVVP
-1367 GFLELTD
+1367 LE
-1374 EVPEGVGARM
+1374 
-1384 SGRTSGDITV
+1384 
-1394 TPDEPKQDDSKPENN
+1394 
-1409 NNNNNSNDN
+1409 
-1418 GSDSAGASSAPET
+1418 
-1431 VNWNE
+1431 W
-1436 VSSSVQDKVTE
+1436 
-1447 LAQNPA
+1447 
-1453 IATVNMNIVCTGEVQ
+1453 
-1468 VPQKVLNTIK
+1468 
-1478 GANVTVAFHSGN
+1478 
-1490 GVAMSISGQD
+1490 
-1500 LKNKDLSKI
+1500 
-1509 QNIDLT
+1509 
-1515 VDQTSNNIPA
+1515 
-1525 NVVAAKT
+1525 
-1532 SAPTRQLAIKDT
+1532 
-1544 GSFGV
+1544 
-1549 NVNIHVNVGKENAG
+1549 
-1563 KTANLYRYNAEKGR
+1563 
-1577 LEYCGSFTVT
+1577 
-1587 SNGQSMFALKRGGN
+1587 
-1601 YLVTVTE
+1601 
-1608 RRPSESVW
+1608 
-1616 YAEGDYTVKPGDT
+1616 
-1629 LSKIAQ
+1629 
-1635 RNHMTLAELLRR
+1635 
-1647 NAQITN
+1647 
-1653 RNLIKV
+1653 
-1659 GQRLN
+1659 
-1664 LN
+1664 

>member
-1 MFGSKGRKERKRLM
+1 MLGNRQGKKRKRWL

-23 VLSGMGISP
+23 ILSGMGTPSVV
-32 ISVQAE
+32 VQAE
-38 ETAVVQ
+38 ETDTVAV
-44 VQETEPVETIVEE
+44 EAEAT
-57 QGEETVSGSDV
+57 TVSGNENAETTEMQAADTQDDTQS
-68 VVPEA
+68 VPEEAQIALLSEDVAVSAQDAAGDA
-73 EETEVLETEET
+73 EQYVLDAADLAQFTNGAKKDGEEQSAGTDDYFTILWSSKSKVDGSKKSFEDGTAFTQRINLGGKLDVTNNKNGVSFKTTGAAEVKVYWVEGGDDNRQMALLTGSGTVVAKT
-84 GETSAPAVQNADG
+84 GETLAKNA
-97 IYVFEA
+97 A
-103 AIDAIISKLEKKA
+103 CISVLK
-116 AIPEGKY
+116 
-123 GTDNYF
+123 
-129 TLSGTA
+129 
-135 TRGNS
+135 
-140 NTYSAE
+140 
-146 LGKTENG
+146 
-153 TLSFTVQGQASVTIS
+153 VT
-168 ITSTGSSNT
+168 
-177 SDFALLKSDGTK
+177 
-189 MIPDGET
+189 
-196 TGIITVYGTDPVKE
+196 
-210 VKYSKLEAGTYQM
+210 EAGTYYL
-223 CSPKDGNNTGRGVR
+223 GGLENN
-237 LLSAKVV
+237 
-244 DVPVSVTKEYTFD
+244 
-257 ASTDAIITKLEKKAA
+257 
-272 VPEGKY
+272 
-278 GTDNYFTFSGTVT
+278 NYIF
-291 RGNSSTFSAEVGKTE
+291 
-306 TGCMS
+306 
-311 FAVQGQASVTINIT
+311 
-325 STGSSNTSDFA
+325 
-336 LLKSDGTK
+336 K
-344 VIPDGETAGII
+344 VIVTE
-355 TVYGTDPVKEVKY
+355 
-368 SKLEAGTY
+368 
-376 QICSPK
+376 
-382 DGKNTGRGVRIL
+382 
-394 SAKVSDTTGGS
+394 TTGGTEK
-405 RPARADWSTVEAPT
+405 PARADWSTVENPEII
-419 LVSAKQITDKNDIEV
+419 SAVQNAGKVDVTV
-434 KGTGLVGYD
+434 KTNIGYD
-443 GADTLVITMKDEAGT
+443 GADKIEVAMSDAEGSVIGTAKSSKEGNEAVVSFTPAASGT
-458 VVKTQSVAKDGN
+458 YT
-470 DFTVTFTPENS
+470 FTV
-481 GKYVFSVVA
+481 KA
-490 TRDGEENKVAENTLD
+490 IRDGEEDKAGNSMNA
-505 VDFSLVLATPVIS
+505 DFVLPLTAPKIS
-518 SATSKGNN
+518 SATNVGKGAVALEW
-526 SVEVIWGAVKEA
+526 SEVKEA
-538 TGYIVTAATEGEQ
+538 EKYVVTVEGTDNKTESTTTAATISG
-551 KVSVTTNADK
+551 
-561 TTALLTGL
+561 LT
-569 IVGKAYTISVVAVR
+569 VGNMYTISVVAVR
-583 GEDKTNPGTATVTVT
+583 GEDVSGKGTTEVTVVD
-598 AEAQRVWSKSTY
+598 EAQRVWRVSTY

-679 QEGFGMMVADAV
+679 QEGFGMMAADAV

-701 NNAYQTIA
+701 NNAYQAIA

-720 VTTDSSANKISMKLG
+720 VTTDISANKISMKLG

-774 ATKGPGTY
+774 AAKGPGTY

-788 NKKAEPTGNLENL
+788 NKKAEPTGNLENP

-833 YDLERTS
+833 YDLERNS

-880 EREIEYVY
+880 EREIQYVY
-888 PINTIESPAFSNSA
+888 PINTIESPVFSNSA

-948 AFTIN
+948 TFTIN

-1032 SRTVKVERGINGTA
+1032 SSTVKVERGINGTA

-1060 RPVFDFGGK
+1060 RPVLDFDGK

-1094 KGIQVSGNHNT
+1094 KGIQVSGNHNI
-1105 LDRIKAYRNG
+1105 LDRIKAYKNG

-1122 RYLGTDQFDQ
+1122 RYLGTDQFNQ

-1202 VAFKNGYILDENG
+1202 VALKNGYILDENG

-1316 KGATNYYFD
+1316 KGVTNYYFD
-1325 GSKSVN
+1325 GSKTVN
-1331 NNGKEAAASWFK
+1331 NNGKEATASWFK

-1409 NNNNNSNDN
+1409 NNNNNNSNDN
-1418 GSDSAGASSAPET
+1418 GSGSAATSSAPET

-1447 LAQNPA
+1447 ITQNPA
-1453 IATVNMNIVCTGEVQ
+1453 IATVNMNMVCTGEVQ

-1478 GANVTVAFHSGN
+1478 GTNVTVAFHSGN
-1490 GVAMSISGQD
+1490 GIAMSISGHD

-1515 VDQTSNNIPA
+1515 VDQASNNIPA
-1525 NVVAAKT
+1525 NVVTAKT

-1563 KTANLYRYNAEKGR
+1563 KTANMYRYNAEKGR

-1587 SNGQSMFALKRGGN
+1587 SNGQPMFALKRGGN

-1608 RRPSESVW
+1608 HRPSESVW
-1616 YAEGDYTVKPGDT
+1616 FAEGDYTIKPGDT

-1653 RNLIKV
+1653 RNVIKV
-1659 GQRLN
+1659 GQRMN

>member
-1 MFGSKGRKERKRLM
+1 MFGSKGRKERKRLI

-38 ETAVVQ
+38 ETATAVEQ

-57 QGEETVSGSDV
+57 QGEEQGEETVSGGDV
-68 VVPEA
+68 VMPEA

-84 GETSAPAVQNADG
+84 GEASAPVVQNADG

-146 LGKTENG
+146 LGKAENG
-153 TLSFTVQGQASVTIS
+153 TLSFTVQGTASVTIS
-168 ITSTGSSNT
+168 
-177 SDFALLKSDGTK
+177 
-189 MIPDGET
+189 
-196 TGIITVYGTDPVKE
+196 
-210 VKYSKLEAGTYQM
+210 
-223 CSPKDGNNTGRGVR
+223 
-237 LLSAKVV
+237 
-244 DVPVSVTKEYTFD
+244 
-257 ASTDAIITKLEKKAA
+257 
-272 VPEGKY
+272 
-278 GTDNYFTFSGTVT
+278 
-291 RGNSSTFSAEVGKTE
+291 
-306 TGCMS
+306 
-311 FAVQGQASVTINIT
+311 IT

-344 VIPDGETAGII
+344 VIPDGETTGII
-355 TVYGTDPVKEVKY
+355 TVYGTNPVKEVKY

-376 QICSPK
+376 QMCSPK
-382 DGKNTGRGVRIL
+382 DGNNTGRGVRIL

-434 KGTGLVGYD
+434 KVTGLVGYD

-458 VVKTQSVAKDGN
+458 VVKTQSVAKDGK
-470 DFTVTFTPENS
+470 DFTVAFTPENS

-490 TRDGEENKVAENTLD
+490 TRDGEENKAAENTLD
-505 VDFSLVLATPVIS
+505 VDFALVLATPVIS

-538 TGYIVTAATEGEQ
+538 TGYIVTAATEGE
-551 KVSVTTNADK
+551 KEVSVTAKADE

-569 IVGKAYTISVVAVR
+569 IVGKTYTISVVAVR
-583 GEDKTNPGTATVTVT
+583 GENKTNPGTATVTVT

-679 QEGFGMMVADAV
+679 QEGFGMMAADAV

-701 NNAYQTIA
+701 NNTYQAIA

-788 NKKAEPTGNLENL
+788 NKKAEPTGNLENP

-928 KEFKALTKE
+928 KEFKALAKE
-937 TVALKLNSGKN
+937 TVALKLNNGKN

-1032 SRTVKVERGINGTA
+1032 SSTVKVERGINGTA

-1051 MIADPEAGS
+1051 MIAAPEAGS

-1079 WYFQGFDVTRSADAQ
+1079 WYFQGFDVTGSADAQ
-1094 KGIQVSGNHNT
+1094 KGIQVSGNHNI
-1105 LDRIKAYRNG
+1105 LDRIKAYKNG

-1122 RYLGTDQFDQ
+1122 RYLGTDQFNQ

-1215 REINAGNGN
+1215 IEINAGNGN
-1224 GFKMGGDSMPGA
+1224 GFKMGGDSMSGA

-1331 NNGKEAAASWFK
+1331 NNGKEATASWFK

-1355 ITRNADGTINMN
+1355 ITRNADGTVNMN

-1384 SGRTSGDITV
+1384 SGRISGDITV
-1394 TPDEPKQDDSKPENN
+1394 IPDEPKQDDSKPENN
-1409 NNNNNSNDN
+1409 NNNSNDN
-1418 GSDSAGASSAPET
+1418 GSDSAGTSSTPET

-1436 VSSSVQDKVTE
+1436 VSSSVRDKVTE
-1447 LAQNPA
+1447 IAQNPA
-1453 IATVNMNIVCTGEVQ
+1453 IATVNMNMVCTGEVQ

-1478 GANVTVAFHSGN
+1478 GTNVTVAFHSGN

-1509 QNIDLT
+1509 QNIGLT

-1532 SAPTRQLAIKDT
+1532 SAPSRQLVNKDT

-1616 YAEGDYTVKPGDT
+1616 FAEGDYTIKPGDT

-1653 RNLIKV
+1653 RNVIKV

>member
-1 MFGSKGRKERKRLM
+1 MFGGKGRKERKRWM

-38 ETAVVQ
+38 ETATAVEQ

-57 QGEETVSGSDV
+57 QGEETVSGGDIE
-68 VVPEA
+68 VPEV
-73 EETEVLETEET
+73 EETEVLETEEIS
-84 GETSAPAVQNADG
+84 EVAVQAAEVTVPVVQNTSGNSDGYVLDAAELATFGADTKKDG
-97 IYVFEA
+97 DEETAGTDKYFTIHYSAGTKVEA
-103 AIDAIISKLEKKA
+103 KEKEFTDGYKSVNRINFAGAVKKTQNSISFTTTGKAKVKVYWGAADANREMAIINDS
-116 AIPEGKY
+116 
-123 GTDNYF
+123 
-129 TLSGTA
+129 
-135 TRGNS
+135 
-140 NTYSAE
+140 
-146 LGKTENG
+146 GKTI
-153 TLSFTVQGQASVTIS
+153 AVT
-168 ITSTGSSNT
+168 
-177 SDFALLKSDGTK
+177 
-189 MIPDGET
+189 
-196 TGIITVYGTDPVKE
+196 E
-210 VKYSKLEAGTYQM
+210 VKPAKDQLCCWEVTLDDAGTYYLGG
-223 CSPKDGNNTGRGVR
+223 S
-237 LLSAKVV
+237 
-244 DVPVSVTKEYTFD
+244 
-257 ASTDAIITKLEKKAA
+257 EKKNYIFR
-272 VPEGKY
+272 VEVTEGEQEEI
-278 GTDNYFTFSGTVT
+278 S
-291 RGNSSTFSAEVGKTE
+291 
-306 TGCMS
+306 
-311 FAVQGQASVTINIT
+311 
-325 STGSSNTSDFA
+325 
-336 LLKSDGTK
+336 
-344 VIPDGETAGII
+344 
-355 TVYGTDPVKEVKY
+355 
-368 SKLEAGTY
+368 
-376 QICSPK
+376 
-382 DGKNTGRGVRIL
+382 
-394 SAKVSDTTGGS
+394 
-405 RPARADWSTVEAPT
+405 RADWSTVDAPE
-419 LVSAKQITDKNDIEV
+419 ITEV
-434 KGTGLVGYD
+434 KQSGEKIDITVKAVVGND
-443 GADTLVITMKDEAGT
+443 GADKIVVTLQNEENTEVGNVTSSAKKDKHTVSITPDKSGT
-458 VVKTQSVAKDGN
+458 YTA
-470 DFTVTFTPENS
+470 
-481 GKYVFSVVA
+481 SVVA
-490 TRDGEENKVAENTLD
+490 TREGETDKAGNNMEVY
-505 VDFSLVLATPVIS
+505 FSLPLATPVIS
-518 SATSKGNN
+518 SATSKGNGA
-526 SVEVIWGAVKEA
+526 VEVVWSAVKEA
-538 TGYIVTAATEGEQ
+538 TGYAVTATAEGENE
-551 KVSVTTNADK
+551 VSKAVTADE
-561 TTALLTGL
+561 TTALLEGL
-569 IVGKAYTISVVAVR
+569 TVGKTYTISVVAVR
-583 GEDKTNPGTATVTVT
+583 GENKTNPGTATVTVT

-679 QEGFGMMVADAV
+679 QEGFGMMAADAV

-701 NNAYQTIA
+701 NNTYQAIA

-788 NKKAEPTGNLENL
+788 NKKAEPTGNLENP

-928 KEFKALTKE
+928 KEFKALAKE
-937 TVALKLNSGKN
+937 TVALKLNNGKN

-1032 SRTVKVERGINGTA
+1032 SSTVKVERGINGTA

-1094 KGIQVSGNHNT
+1094 KGIQVSGNHNI
-1105 LDRIKAYRNG
+1105 LDRIKAYKNG

-1122 RYLGTDQFDQ
+1122 RYLGTDQFNQ

-1331 NNGKEAAASWFK
+1331 NNGKEATASWFK

-1384 SGRTSGDITV
+1384 SGRISGDITV
-1394 TPDEPKQDDSKPENN
+1394 IPDEPKQDDSKPENN
-1409 NNNNNSNDN
+1409 NNNSNDN
-1418 GSDSAGASSAPET
+1418 GSDSAGTSSTPET

-1447 LAQNPA
+1447 IAQNPA
-1453 IATVNMNIVCTGEVQ
+1453 IATVNMNVVCTGEVQ

-1478 GANVTVAFHSGN
+1478 GTNVTVAFHSGN

-1525 NVVAAKT
+1525 SVVAAKT

-1616 YAEGDYTVKPGDT
+1616 FAEGNYIVKAGDT

-1635 RNHMTLAELLRR
+1635 RNHMTLTELLRR

>member
-1 MFGSKGRKERKRLM
+1 MEMLGNRQGKKRKRWL

-23 VLSGMGISP
+23 ILSGMGTPSVV
-32 ISVQAE
+32 VQAE
-38 ETAVVQ
+38 ETDAVA
-44 VQETEPVETIVEE
+44 VEAEAT
-57 QGEETVSGSDV
+57 TVSGNENAETTEMQAADTQDDTQS
-68 VVPEA
+68 VPEEAQIALLSEDVAVSAQDAAGDA
-73 EETEVLETEET
+73 EQYVLDAADLAQFTNGAKKDGEEQSAGTDDYFTILWSSKSKVDGSKKSFEDGTAFTQRINLGGKLDVTNNKNGVSFKTTGAAEVKVYWVEGGDDNRQMALLTGSGTVVAKTEET
-84 GETSAPAVQNADG
+84 LAKNAAC
-97 IYVFEA
+97 ISVLKVT
-103 AIDAIISKLEKKA
+103 DAGTYYLGGLENN
-116 AIPEGKY
+116 
-123 GTDNYF
+123 NYIF
-129 TLSGTA
+129 
-135 TRGNS
+135 
-140 NTYSAE
+140 
-146 LGKTENG
+146 K
-153 TLSFTVQGQASVTIS
+153 VIVT
-168 ITSTGSSNT
+168 
-177 SDFALLKSDGTK
+177 
-189 MIPDGET
+189 ET
-196 TGIITVYGTDPVKE
+196 TGGT
-210 VKYSKLEAGTYQM
+210 
-223 CSPKDGNNTGRGVR
+223 
-237 LLSAKVV
+237 
-244 DVPVSVTKEYTFD
+244 
-257 ASTDAIITKLEKKAA
+257 EK
-272 VPEGKY
+272 
-278 GTDNYFTFSGTVT
+278 
-291 RGNSSTFSAEVGKTE
+291 
-306 TGCMS
+306 
-311 FAVQGQASVTINIT
+311 
-325 STGSSNTSDFA
+325 
-336 LLKSDGTK
+336 
-344 VIPDGETAGII
+344 
-355 TVYGTDPVKEVKY
+355 
-368 SKLEAGTY
+368 
-376 QICSPK
+376 
-382 DGKNTGRGVRIL
+382 
-394 SAKVSDTTGGS
+394 
-405 RPARADWSTVEAPT
+405 PARADWSTVENPEII
-419 LVSAKQITDKNDIEV
+419 SAVQNAGKVDVTV
-434 KGTGLVGYD
+434 KTNIGYD
-443 GADTLVITMKDEAGT
+443 GADKIEVAMSDAEGSVIGT
-458 VVKTQSVAKDGN
+458 AKSSKEGNKAVVSFTPAASGTYT
-470 DFTVTFTPENS
+470 FTV
-481 GKYVFSVVA
+481 KA
-490 TRDGEENKVAENTLD
+490 IRDGEEDKAGNSMNA
-505 VDFSLVLATPVIS
+505 DFVLPLTAPKIS
-518 SATSKGNN
+518 SATNVGKGAVALEW
-526 SVEVIWGAVKEA
+526 SEVKEA
-538 TGYIVTAATEGEQ
+538 EKYVVTVEGTDNKTESTTTAATISG
-551 KVSVTTNADK
+551 
-561 TTALLTGL
+561 LT
-569 IVGKAYTISVVAVR
+569 VGNMYTISVVAVR
-583 GEDKTNPGTATVTVT
+583 GEDVSGKGTTEVTVVD
-598 AEAQRVWSKSTY
+598 EAQRVWRVSTY

-679 QEGFGMMVADAV
+679 QEGFGMMAADAV

-701 NNAYQTIA
+701 NNAYQAIA

-720 VTTDSSANKISMKLG
+720 VTADSSANKISMKLG

-788 NKKAEPTGNLENL
+788 NKKAEPTGSLENP

-833 YDLERTS
+833 YDLERNS

-888 PINTIESPAFSNSA
+888 PINTIESPVFSNSA

-948 AFTIN
+948 TFTIN

-1002 TKDAPMD
+1002 TRDDPMD

-1025 KEGTYNL
+1025 KEGTYDL
-1032 SRTVKVERGINGTA
+1032 SSTVKVERGINGTA

-1051 MIADPEAGS
+1051 MIADPEADS

-1094 KGIQVSGNHNT
+1094 KGIQVSGNHNI
-1105 LDRIKAYRNG
+1105 LDRIKAYKNG

-1122 RYLGTDQFDQ
+1122 RYLGTDQFNQ

-1316 KGATNYYFD
+1316 KGVTNYYFD
-1325 GSKSVN
+1325 GSKTVN
-1331 NNGKEAAASWFK
+1331 NNGKEATASWFK

-1409 NNNNNSNDN
+1409 NNNNNNSNDN
-1418 GSDSAGASSAPET
+1418 GSGSAATSSAPET

-1447 LAQNPA
+1447 ITQNPA
-1453 IATVNMNIVCTGEVQ
+1453 IATVNMNMVCTGEVQ

-1478 GANVTVAFHSGN
+1478 GTNVTVAFHSGN
-1490 GVAMSISGQD
+1490 GIAMSISGQD

-1515 VDQTSNNIPA
+1515 VDQASNNIPA
-1525 NVVAAKT
+1525 NVVTAKT

-1563 KTANLYRYNAEKGR
+1563 KTANMYRYNAEKGR

-1616 YAEGDYTVKPGDT
+1616 FAEDNYIVKAGDT

-1635 RNHMTLAELLRR
+1635 RNHMTLTELLRR

-1653 RNLIKV
+1653 RNVIKV
-1659 GQRLN
+1659 GQRMN

>member
-1 MFGSKGRKERKRLM
+1 
-15 ALLLAGAM
+15 M

-38 ETAVVQ
+38 ETATAVEQ

-57 QGEETVSGSDV
+57 QGEETVSGGDIE
-68 VVPEA
+68 VPEV
-73 EETEVLETEET
+73 EETEVLETEEIS
-84 GETSAPAVQNADG
+84 EVAVQAAEVTVPVVQNTSGNSDGYVLDAAELATFGADTKKDG
-97 IYVFEA
+97 DEETAGTDKYFTIHYSAGTKVEA
-103 AIDAIISKLEKKA
+103 KEKEFTDGYKSVNRINFAGAVKKTQNSISFTTTGKAKVKVYWGAADANREMAIINDS
-116 AIPEGKY
+116 
-123 GTDNYF
+123 
-129 TLSGTA
+129 
-135 TRGNS
+135 
-140 NTYSAE
+140 
-146 LGKTENG
+146 GKTI
-153 TLSFTVQGQASVTIS
+153 AVT
-168 ITSTGSSNT
+168 
-177 SDFALLKSDGTK
+177 
-189 MIPDGET
+189 
-196 TGIITVYGTDPVKE
+196 E
-210 VKYSKLEAGTYQM
+210 VKPAKDQLCCWEVTLDDAGTYYLGG
-223 CSPKDGNNTGRGVR
+223 S
-237 LLSAKVV
+237 
-244 DVPVSVTKEYTFD
+244 
-257 ASTDAIITKLEKKAA
+257 EKKNYIFR
-272 VPEGKY
+272 VEVTEGEQEEI
-278 GTDNYFTFSGTVT
+278 S
-291 RGNSSTFSAEVGKTE
+291 
-306 TGCMS
+306 
-311 FAVQGQASVTINIT
+311 
-325 STGSSNTSDFA
+325 
-336 LLKSDGTK
+336 
-344 VIPDGETAGII
+344 
-355 TVYGTDPVKEVKY
+355 
-368 SKLEAGTY
+368 
-376 QICSPK
+376 
-382 DGKNTGRGVRIL
+382 
-394 SAKVSDTTGGS
+394 
-405 RPARADWSTVEAPT
+405 RADWSTVDAPE
-419 LVSAKQITDKNDIEV
+419 ITEV
-434 KGTGLVGYD
+434 KQSGEKIDITVKAVVGND
-443 GADTLVITMKDEAGT
+443 GADKIVVTLQNEENTEVGNVTSSAKKDKHTVSITPDKSGT
-458 VVKTQSVAKDGN
+458 YTA
-470 DFTVTFTPENS
+470 
-481 GKYVFSVVA
+481 SVVA
-490 TRDGEENKVAENTLD
+490 TREGETDKAGNNMEVY
-505 VDFSLVLATPVIS
+505 FSLPLATPVIS
-518 SATSKGNN
+518 SATSKGNGA
-526 SVEVIWGAVKEA
+526 VEVVWSAVKEA
-538 TGYIVTAATEGEQ
+538 TGYAVTATAEGENE
-551 KVSVTTNADK
+551 VSKAVTADE
-561 TTALLTGL
+561 TTALLEGL
-569 IVGKAYTISVVAVR
+569 TVGKTYTISVVAVR
-583 GEDKTNPGTATVTVT
+583 GENKTNPGTATVTVT

-679 QEGFGMMVADAV
+679 QEGFGMMAADAV

-701 NNAYQTIA
+701 NNTYQAIA

-788 NKKAEPTGNLENL
+788 NKKAEPTGNLENP

-928 KEFKALTKE
+928 KEFKALAKE
-937 TVALKLNSGKN
+937 TVALKLNNGKN

-1032 SRTVKVERGINGTA
+1032 SSTVKVERGINGTA

-1094 KGIQVSGNHNT
+1094 KGIQVSGNHNI
-1105 LDRIKAYRNG
+1105 LDRIKAYKNG

-1122 RYLGTDQFDQ
+1122 RYLGTDQFNQ

-1331 NNGKEAAASWFK
+1331 NNGKEATASWFK

-1355 ITRNADGTINMN
+1355 ITRNADGTVNMN

-1384 SGRTSGDITV
+1384 SGRISGDITV
-1394 TPDEPKQDDSKPENN
+1394 IPDEPKQDDSKPENN
-1409 NNNNNSNDN
+1409 NNNSNDN
-1418 GSDSAGASSAPET
+1418 GSDSAGTSSAPET

-1447 LAQNPA
+1447 IAQNPA

-1478 GANVTVAFHSGN
+1478 GTNVTVAFHSGN

-1500 LKNKDLSKI
+1500 LKNKDFSKI

-1525 NVVAAKT
+1525 SVVAAKT

-1616 YAEGDYTVKPGDT
+1616 FAEGDYTIKPGDT

-1653 RNLIKV
+1653 RNVIKV

>member
-1 MFGSKGRKERKRLM
+1 MLGNRQGKKRKRWL

-23 VLSGMGISP
+23 ILSGMGTPSVV
-32 ISVQAE
+32 VQAE
-38 ETAVVQ
+38 ETDTVAV
-44 VQETEPVETIVEE
+44 EAEAT
-57 QGEETVSGSDV
+57 TVSGNENAETTEMQAADTQDDTQS
-68 VVPEA
+68 VPEEAQIALLSEDVAVSAQDAAGNA
-73 EETEVLETEET
+73 EQYVLDAADLAQFTNGAKKDGEEQSAGTDDYFTILWSSKSKVDGSKKSFEDGTAFTQRINLGGKLDVTNNKNGVSFKTTGAAEVKVYWVEGGDDNRQMALLTGSGTVVAKT
-84 GETSAPAVQNADG
+84 GETLAKNATC
-97 IYVFEA
+97 
-103 AIDAIISKLEKKA
+103 ISVLK
-116 AIPEGKY
+116 
-123 GTDNYF
+123 
-129 TLSGTA
+129 
-135 TRGNS
+135 
-140 NTYSAE
+140 
-146 LGKTENG
+146 
-153 TLSFTVQGQASVTIS
+153 VT
-168 ITSTGSSNT
+168 
-177 SDFALLKSDGTK
+177 
-189 MIPDGET
+189 
-196 TGIITVYGTDPVKE
+196 
-210 VKYSKLEAGTYQM
+210 EAGTYYL
-223 CSPKDGNNTGRGVR
+223 GGLENNNYIF
-237 LLSAKVV
+237 KVIV
-244 DVPVSVTKEYTFD
+244 
-257 ASTDAIITKLEKKAA
+257 
-272 VPEGKY
+272 
-278 GTDNYFTFSGTVT
+278 
-291 RGNSSTFSAEVGKTE
+291 TE
-306 TGCMS
+306 T
-311 FAVQGQASVTINIT
+311 
-325 STGSSNTSDFA
+325 TGSTE
-336 LLKSDGTK
+336 K
-344 VIPDGETAGII
+344 
-355 TVYGTDPVKEVKY
+355 
-368 SKLEAGTY
+368 
-376 QICSPK
+376 
-382 DGKNTGRGVRIL
+382 
-394 SAKVSDTTGGS
+394 
-405 RPARADWSTVEAPT
+405 PARADWSTVENPEII
-419 LVSAKQITDKNDIEV
+419 SAVQNAGKVDVTV
-434 KGTGLVGYD
+434 KTNIGYD
-443 GADTLVITMKDEAGT
+443 GADKIEVAMSDAEGSVIGTAKSSKEGNEAVVSFTPAASGT
-458 VVKTQSVAKDGN
+458 YT
-470 DFTVTFTPENS
+470 FTV
-481 GKYVFSVVA
+481 KA
-490 TRDGEENKVAENTLD
+490 IRDGEEDKAGNSMNA
-505 VDFSLVLATPVIS
+505 DFVLPLTAPKIS
-518 SATSKGNN
+518 SATNVGKGAVALEW
-526 SVEVIWGAVKEA
+526 SEVKEA
-538 TGYIVTAATEGEQ
+538 EKYVVTVEGTDNKTESTTTAATISG
-551 KVSVTTNADK
+551 
-561 TTALLTGL
+561 LT
-569 IVGKAYTISVVAVR
+569 VGNMYTISVVAVR
-583 GEDKTNPGTATVTVT
+583 GEDVSGKGTTEVTVVD
-598 AEAQRVWSKSTY
+598 EAQRVWRVSTY

-679 QEGFGMMVADAV
+679 QEGFGMMAADAV

-701 NNAYQTIA
+701 NNAYQAIV

-788 NKKAEPTGNLENL
+788 NKKAEPTGSLENP

-833 YDLERTS
+833 YDLERNS

-888 PINTIESPAFSNSA
+888 PINTIESPVFSNSA

-948 AFTIN
+948 TFTIN

-1032 SRTVKVERGINGTA
+1032 SGTVKVERGINGTA

-1094 KGIQVSGNHNT
+1094 KGIQVSGNHNI
-1105 LDRIKAYRNG
+1105 LDQIKAYKNG

-1122 RYLGTDQFDQ
+1122 RYLGTDQFNQ

-1283 NTAFAADGILS
+1283 NTAFVADGILS

-1316 KGATNYYFD
+1316 KGVTNYYFD

-1343 SLDTASALKDGG
+1343 SLDTASALRDGG

-1384 SGRTSGDITV
+1384 SGRISGDITV

-1409 NNNNNSNDN
+1409 NNNNNNSNDN
-1418 GSDSAGASSAPET
+1418 GSDSAGTSSAPET

-1447 LAQNPA
+1447 IAQNPA
-1453 IATVNMNIVCTGEVQ
+1453 IATVNMNMVCTGEVQ

-1478 GANVTVAFHSGN
+1478 GTNVTVAFHSGN

-1515 VDQTSNNIPA
+1515 VDQASNNIPA

-1532 SAPTRQLAIKDT
+1532 SAPTSQLEIKDT

-1563 KTANLYRYNAEKGR
+1563 KTANMYRYNAEKGR

-1616 YAEGDYTVKPGDT
+1616 FAEGDYTIKPGDT

-1653 RNLIKV
+1653 RNVIKV

>member
-1 MFGSKGRKERKRLM
+1 MLGNRQGKKRKRWL

-23 VLSGMGISP
+23 ILSGMGTPSVV
-32 ISVQAE
+32 VQAE
-38 ETAVVQ
+38 ETDTVAV
-44 VQETEPVETIVEE
+44 EAEAT
-57 QGEETVSGSDV
+57 TVSGNENAETTEMQAADTQDDTQS
-68 VVPEA
+68 VPEEAQIALLSEDVAVSAQDAAGDA
-73 EETEVLETEET
+73 EQYVLDAADLAQFTNGAKKDGEEQSAGTDEYFTILWSSKSKVDGSKKSFEDGTAFTQRINLGGKLDVTNNKNGVSFKTIGAAEVKVYWVEGGDDNRQMALLTGSGTVVAKTEET
-84 GETSAPAVQNADG
+84 LARNAAC
-97 IYVFEA
+97 ISVLKVT
-103 AIDAIISKLEKKA
+103 DAGTYYLGGLENN
-116 AIPEGKY
+116 
-123 GTDNYF
+123 NYIF
-129 TLSGTA
+129 
-135 TRGNS
+135 
-140 NTYSAE
+140 
-146 LGKTENG
+146 K
-153 TLSFTVQGQASVTIS
+153 VIVT
-168 ITSTGSSNT
+168 
-177 SDFALLKSDGTK
+177 
-189 MIPDGET
+189 ET
-196 TGIITVYGTDPVKE
+196 TG
-210 VKYSKLEAGTYQM
+210 
-223 CSPKDGNNTGRGVR
+223 
-237 LLSAKVV
+237 
-244 DVPVSVTKEYTFD
+244 
-257 ASTDAIITKLEKKAA
+257 STEK
-272 VPEGKY
+272 
-278 GTDNYFTFSGTVT
+278 
-291 RGNSSTFSAEVGKTE
+291 
-306 TGCMS
+306 
-311 FAVQGQASVTINIT
+311 
-325 STGSSNTSDFA
+325 
-336 LLKSDGTK
+336 
-344 VIPDGETAGII
+344 
-355 TVYGTDPVKEVKY
+355 
-368 SKLEAGTY
+368 
-376 QICSPK
+376 
-382 DGKNTGRGVRIL
+382 
-394 SAKVSDTTGGS
+394 
-405 RPARADWSTVEAPT
+405 PARADWSTVENPEII
-419 LVSAKQITDKNDIEV
+419 SAVQNAGKVDVTV
-434 KGTGLVGYD
+434 KTNIGYD
-443 GADTLVITMKDEAGT
+443 GADKIEVAMSDAEGSVIGT
-458 VVKTQSVAKDGN
+458 AKSSKEGNKAVVSFTPAASGTYT
-470 DFTVTFTPENS
+470 FTV
-481 GKYVFSVVA
+481 KA
-490 TRDGEENKVAENTLD
+490 IRDGEEDKAGNSMNA
-505 VDFSLVLATPVIS
+505 DFVLPLTAPKIS
-518 SATSKGNN
+518 SATNVGKGAVALEW
-526 SVEVIWGAVKEA
+526 SEVKEA
-538 TGYIVTAATEGEQ
+538 EKYVVTVEGTDNKTESTTTAATISG
-551 KVSVTTNADK
+551 
-561 TTALLTGL
+561 LT
-569 IVGKAYTISVVAVR
+569 VGNMYTISVVAVR
-583 GEDKTNPGTATVTVT
+583 GEDVSGKGTTEVTVVD
-598 AEAQRVWSKSTY
+598 EAQRVWRVSTY

-679 QEGFGMMVADAV
+679 QEGFGMMAADAV

-701 NNAYQTIA
+701 TNAYQAIA

-788 NKKAEPTGNLENL
+788 NKKAEPTGNLENP

-888 PINTIESPAFSNSA
+888 PINTIESPVFSNSA

-907 YYGNADGT
+907 YYCNADGT
-915 LVVKDQNGKEVLN
+915 LVVKDENGKEVLN

-948 AFTIN
+948 TFTIN

-1002 TKDAPMD
+1002 TKDDPMD

-1025 KEGTYNL
+1025 KEGTYDL
-1032 SRTVKVERGINGTA
+1032 SSTVKVERGINGTA

-1094 KGIQVSGNHNT
+1094 KGIQVSGNHNI
-1105 LDRIKAYRNG
+1105 LDRIKAYKNG

-1122 RYLGTDQFDQ
+1122 RYLGTDQFNQ

-1316 KGATNYYFD
+1316 KGVTNYYFD
-1325 GSKSVN
+1325 GSKTVN

-1384 SGRTSGDITV
+1384 SGRTSGDIAV

-1409 NNNNNSNDN
+1409 NNTKNNNSNDN
-1418 GSDSAGASSAPET
+1418 SSGSAATSSAPET

-1447 LAQNPA
+1447 ITQNPA
-1453 IATVNMNIVCTGEVQ
+1453 IATVNMNMVCTGEVQ

-1478 GANVTVAFHSGN
+1478 GTNVTVAFHSGN
-1490 GVAMSISGQD
+1490 GIAMSISGQD

-1515 VDQTSNNIPA
+1515 VDQASNNIPA
-1525 NVVAAKT
+1525 NVVTAKT
-1532 SAPTRQLAIKDT
+1532 SAPTRQLAIKDI

-1563 KTANLYRYNAEKGR
+1563 KTANMYRYNAEKGR

-1616 YAEGDYTVKPGDT
+1616 FAEGDYTIKPGDT

-1653 RNLIKV
+1653 RNVIKV

>member
-1 MFGSKGRKERKRLM
+1 MLGNRQGKKRKRWL

-23 VLSGMGISP
+23 ILSGMGTPSVV
-32 ISVQAE
+32 VQAE
-38 ETAVVQ
+38 ESDTVAV
-44 VQETEPVETIVEE
+44 EAEAT
-57 QGEETVSGSDV
+57 TVSGNENAETTEMQAADTQDDTQS
-68 VVPEA
+68 VPEEAQIALLSEDVAVSAQDAAGDA
-73 EETEVLETEET
+73 EQYVLDAADLAQFTNGAKKDGEEQSAGTDDYFTILWSSKSKVDGSKKSFEDGTAFTQRINLGGKLDVTNNKNGVSFKTTGAAEVKVYWVEGGDDNRQMALLTGSGTVVAKTEET
-84 GETSAPAVQNADG
+84 LARNA
-97 IYVFEA
+97 A
-103 AIDAIISKLEKKA
+103 CISVLK
-116 AIPEGKY
+116 
-123 GTDNYF
+123 
-129 TLSGTA
+129 
-135 TRGNS
+135 
-140 NTYSAE
+140 
-146 LGKTENG
+146 
-153 TLSFTVQGQASVTIS
+153 VT
-168 ITSTGSSNT
+168 
-177 SDFALLKSDGTK
+177 
-189 MIPDGET
+189 
-196 TGIITVYGTDPVKE
+196 
-210 VKYSKLEAGTYQM
+210 EAGTYYL
-223 CSPKDGNNTGRGVR
+223 GGLENNNYIF
-237 LLSAKVV
+237 KVIV
-244 DVPVSVTKEYTFD
+244 
-257 ASTDAIITKLEKKAA
+257 
-272 VPEGKY
+272 
-278 GTDNYFTFSGTVT
+278 
-291 RGNSSTFSAEVGKTE
+291 TE
-306 TGCMS
+306 T
-311 FAVQGQASVTINIT
+311 
-325 STGSSNTSDFA
+325 TGSTE
-336 LLKSDGTK
+336 K
-344 VIPDGETAGII
+344 
-355 TVYGTDPVKEVKY
+355 
-368 SKLEAGTY
+368 
-376 QICSPK
+376 
-382 DGKNTGRGVRIL
+382 
-394 SAKVSDTTGGS
+394 
-405 RPARADWSTVEAPT
+405 PARADWSTVENPEII
-419 LVSAKQITDKNDIEV
+419 SAVQNAGKVDVTV
-434 KGTGLVGYD
+434 KTNIGYD
-443 GADTLVITMKDEAGT
+443 GADKIEVAMSDAEGSVIGT
-458 VVKTQSVAKDGN
+458 AKSSKEGNKAVVSFTPAASGTYT
-470 DFTVTFTPENS
+470 FTV
-481 GKYVFSVVA
+481 KA
-490 TRDGEENKVAENTLD
+490 IRDGEEDKAGNSMNA
-505 VDFSLVLATPVIS
+505 DFVLPLTAPKIS
-518 SATSKGNN
+518 SATNVGKGAVALEW
-526 SVEVIWGAVKEA
+526 SEVKEA
-538 TGYIVTAATEGEQ
+538 EKYVVTVEGTDNKTESTTTAATISG
-551 KVSVTTNADK
+551 
-561 TTALLTGL
+561 LT
-569 IVGKAYTISVVAVR
+569 VGNMYTISVVAVR
-583 GEDKTNPGTATVTVT
+583 GEDVSGKGTTEVTVVD
-598 AEAQRVWSKSTY
+598 EAQRVWRVSTY

-679 QEGFGMMVADAV
+679 QEGFGMMAADAV

-701 NNAYQTIA
+701 NNAYQAIV

-788 NKKAEPTGNLENL
+788 NKKAEPTGNLENP

-833 YDLERTS
+833 YDLERNS

-907 YYGNADGT
+907 YYGNADGV
-915 LVVKDQNGKEVLN
+915 LVVKDENGKEVLN

-937 TVALKLNSGKN
+937 TVALKLNNGKN

-995 GKSNAAG
+995 GKSNVAG

-1025 KEGTYNL
+1025 KEGTYDL
-1032 SRTVKVERGINGTA
+1032 SSTVKVERGINGTA

-1094 KGIQVSGNHNT
+1094 KGIQVSGNHNI
-1105 LDRIKAYRNG
+1105 LDRIKAYKNG

-1122 RYLGTDQFDQ
+1122 RYLGTDQFNQ

-1187 KVQSGSIGVVTIQNC
+1187 KVQSGSIGVVTIQNS

-1316 KGATNYYFD
+1316 KGVTNYYFD
-1325 GSKSVN
+1325 GSKTVN

-1409 NNNNNSNDN
+1409 NNNNNNNSNDN
-1418 GSDSAGASSAPET
+1418 GSGSAVTSSAPET

-1447 LAQNPA
+1447 ITQNPA
-1453 IATVNMNIVCTGEVQ
+1453 IATVNMNMVCTGEVQ

-1478 GANVTVAFHSGN
+1478 GTNVTVAFHSGN
-1490 GVAMSISGQD
+1490 GIAMSISGQD

-1515 VDQTSNNIPA
+1515 VDQASNNIPA

-1563 KTANLYRYNAEKGR
+1563 KTANMYRYNAEKGR
-1577 LEYCGSFTVT
+1577 LEYCGSFAVT

-1608 RRPSESVW
+1608 HRPSESVW
-1616 YAEGDYTVKPGDT
+1616 FAEDNYIVKAGDT

-1653 RNLIKV
+1653 RNVIKV

>member
-1 MFGSKGRKERKRLM
+1 MLGNRQGKKRKRWL

-23 VLSGMGISP
+23 ILSGMGTPSVV
-32 ISVQAE
+32 VQAE
-38 ETAVVQ
+38 ETDTVAV
-44 VQETEPVETIVEE
+44 EAEAT
-57 QGEETVSGSDV
+57 TVSGNENAETTEMQAADTQDDTQS
-68 VVPEA
+68 VPEEAQIALLSEDVAVSAQDAAGDA
-73 EETEVLETEET
+73 EQYVLDAADLAQFTNGAKKDGEEQSAGTDDYFTILWSSKSKVDGSKKSFEDGTAFTQRINLGGKLDVTNNKNGVSFKTTGAAEVKVYWVEGGADNRQMALLTGSGTVVAKT
-84 GETSAPAVQNADG
+84 GETLAKNATC
-97 IYVFEA
+97 
-103 AIDAIISKLEKKA
+103 ISVLK
-116 AIPEGKY
+116 
-123 GTDNYF
+123 
-129 TLSGTA
+129 
-135 TRGNS
+135 
-140 NTYSAE
+140 
-146 LGKTENG
+146 
-153 TLSFTVQGQASVTIS
+153 VT
-168 ITSTGSSNT
+168 
-177 SDFALLKSDGTK
+177 
-189 MIPDGET
+189 
-196 TGIITVYGTDPVKE
+196 
-210 VKYSKLEAGTYQM
+210 EAGTYYL
-223 CSPKDGNNTGRGVR
+223 GGLENNNYIF
-237 LLSAKVV
+237 KVIV
-244 DVPVSVTKEYTFD
+244 
-257 ASTDAIITKLEKKAA
+257 
-272 VPEGKY
+272 
-278 GTDNYFTFSGTVT
+278 
-291 RGNSSTFSAEVGKTE
+291 TE
-306 TGCMS
+306 T
-311 FAVQGQASVTINIT
+311 
-325 STGSSNTSDFA
+325 TGSTE
-336 LLKSDGTK
+336 K
-344 VIPDGETAGII
+344 
-355 TVYGTDPVKEVKY
+355 
-368 SKLEAGTY
+368 
-376 QICSPK
+376 
-382 DGKNTGRGVRIL
+382 
-394 SAKVSDTTGGS
+394 
-405 RPARADWSTVEAPT
+405 PARADWSTVENPEII
-419 LVSAKQITDKNDIEV
+419 SAVQNAGKVDVTV
-434 KGTGLVGYD
+434 KTNIGYD
-443 GADTLVITMKDEAGT
+443 GADKIEVAMSDAEGSVIGTAKSSKEGNEAVVSFTPAASGT
-458 VVKTQSVAKDGN
+458 YT
-470 DFTVTFTPENS
+470 FTV
-481 GKYVFSVVA
+481 KA
-490 TRDGEENKVAENTLD
+490 IRDGEEDKAGNSMNA
-505 VDFSLVLATPVIS
+505 DFVLPLTAPKIS
-518 SATSKGNN
+518 SATNVGKGAVALEW
-526 SVEVIWGAVKEA
+526 SEVKEA
-538 TGYIVTAATEGEQ
+538 EKYVVTVEGTDNKTESTTTAATISG
-551 KVSVTTNADK
+551 
-561 TTALLTGL
+561 LT
-569 IVGKAYTISVVAVR
+569 VGNMYTISVVAVR
-583 GEDKTNPGTATVTVT
+583 GEDVSGKGTTEVTVVD
-598 AEAQRVWSKSTY
+598 EAQRVWRVSTY

-679 QEGFGMMVADAV
+679 QEGFGMMAADAV

-701 NNAYQTIA
+701 NNAYQAIV

-788 NKKAEPTGNLENL
+788 NKKAEPTGSLENP

-833 YDLERTS
+833 YDLERNS

-888 PINTIESPAFSNSA
+888 PINTIESPVFSNSA

-948 AFTIN
+948 TFTIN

-1002 TKDAPMD
+1002 TKDDPMD

-1025 KEGTYNL
+1025 KEGTYDL
-1032 SRTVKVERGINGTA
+1032 SSTVKVERGINGTA

-1094 KGIQVSGNHNT
+1094 KGIQVSGNHNI
-1105 LDRIKAYRNG
+1105 LDRIKAYKNG

-1122 RYLGTDQFDQ
+1122 RYLGTDQFNQ
-1132 WPAHNTILNC
+1132 WPAYNTILNC

-1316 KGATNYYFD
+1316 KGVTNYYFD
-1325 GSKSVN
+1325 GSKTVN

-1374 EVPEGVGARM
+1374 EVPGGVGARM

-1394 TPDEPKQDDSKPENN
+1394 TPDEPKQDDSKSD
-1409 NNNNNSNDN
+1409 NSTN
-1418 GSDSAGASSAPET
+1418 GDTGSTGSAATSSAPET

-1447 LAQNPA
+1447 ITQNPA
-1453 IATVNMNIVCTGEVQ
+1453 IATVNMNMVCTGEVQ

-1478 GANVTVAFHSGN
+1478 GTNVTVAFHSGN
-1490 GVAMSISGQD
+1490 GIAMSISGQD

-1515 VDQTSNNIPA
+1515 VDQASNNIPA
-1525 NVVAAKT
+1525 NVVTAKT

-1563 KTANLYRYNAEKGR
+1563 KTANMYRYNAEKDR

-1616 YAEGDYTVKPGDT
+1616 FAEDNYIVKAGDT

-1635 RNHMTLAELLRR
+1635 RNHMTLTELLRR

-1653 RNLIKV
+1653 RNVIKV
-1659 GQRLN
+1659 GQRMN

>member
-1 MFGSKGRKERKRLM
+1 MEMLGNRQGKKRKRWL

-23 VLSGMGISP
+23 ILSGMGTPSVV
-32 ISVQAE
+32 VQAE
-38 ETAVVQ
+38 ESDTVAV
-44 VQETEPVETIVEE
+44 EAEAT
-57 QGEETVSGSDV
+57 TVSGNENAETTEMQAADTQDDTQS
-68 VVPEA
+68 VPEEAQIALLSEDVAVSAQDAAGDA
-73 EETEVLETEET
+73 EQYVLDAADLAQFTNGAKKDGEEQSAGTDDYFTILWSSKSKVDGSKKSFEDGTAFTQRINLGGKLDVTNNKNGVSFKTTGAAEVKVYWVEGGDDNRQMALLTGSGTVVAKTEET
-84 GETSAPAVQNADG
+84 LAKNA
-97 IYVFEA
+97 A
-103 AIDAIISKLEKKA
+103 CISVLK
-116 AIPEGKY
+116 
-123 GTDNYF
+123 
-129 TLSGTA
+129 
-135 TRGNS
+135 
-140 NTYSAE
+140 
-146 LGKTENG
+146 
-153 TLSFTVQGQASVTIS
+153 VT
-168 ITSTGSSNT
+168 
-177 SDFALLKSDGTK
+177 
-189 MIPDGET
+189 
-196 TGIITVYGTDPVKE
+196 
-210 VKYSKLEAGTYQM
+210 EAGTYYL
-223 CSPKDGNNTGRGVR
+223 GGLENN
-237 LLSAKVV
+237 
-244 DVPVSVTKEYTFD
+244 
-257 ASTDAIITKLEKKAA
+257 
-272 VPEGKY
+272 
-278 GTDNYFTFSGTVT
+278 NYIF
-291 RGNSSTFSAEVGKTE
+291 
-306 TGCMS
+306 
-311 FAVQGQASVTINIT
+311 
-325 STGSSNTSDFA
+325 
-336 LLKSDGTK
+336 K
-344 VIPDGETAGII
+344 VIVTE
-355 TVYGTDPVKEVKY
+355 
-368 SKLEAGTY
+368 
-376 QICSPK
+376 
-382 DGKNTGRGVRIL
+382 
-394 SAKVSDTTGGS
+394 TTGGTEK
-405 RPARADWSTVEAPT
+405 PARADWSTVENPEII
-419 LVSAKQITDKNDIEV
+419 SAVQNAGKVDVTV
-434 KGTGLVGYD
+434 KTNIGYD
-443 GADTLVITMKDEAGT
+443 GADKIEVAMSDAEGSVIGT
-458 VVKTQSVAKDGN
+458 AKSSKEGNKAVVSFTPAASGTYT
-470 DFTVTFTPENS
+470 FTV
-481 GKYVFSVVA
+481 KA
-490 TRDGEENKVAENTLD
+490 IRDGEEDKAGNSMNA
-505 VDFSLVLATPVIS
+505 DFVLPLTAPKIS
-518 SATSKGNN
+518 SATNVGKGAVALEW
-526 SVEVIWGAVKEA
+526 SEVKEA
-538 TGYIVTAATEGEQ
+538 EKYVVTVEGTDNKTESTTTAATISG
-551 KVSVTTNADK
+551 
-561 TTALLTGL
+561 LT
-569 IVGKAYTISVVAVR
+569 VGNMYTISVVAVR
-583 GEDKTNPGTATVTVT
+583 GEDVSGKGTTEVTVVD
-598 AEAQRVWSKSTY
+598 EAQRVWRVSTY

-679 QEGFGMMVADAV
+679 QEGFGMMAADAV

-701 NNAYQTIA
+701 NNAYQAIV

-720 VTTDSSANKISMKLG
+720 VTADSSANKISMKLG

-788 NKKAEPTGNLENL
+788 NKKAEPTGSLENP

-833 YDLERTS
+833 YDLERNS

-880 EREIEYVY
+880 ERESEYVY
-888 PINTIESPAFSNSA
+888 PINTIESPVFSNSA

-937 TVALKLNSGKN
+937 TVALKLNNGKN

-1032 SRTVKVERGINGTA
+1032 SGTVKVERGINGTA

-1094 KGIQVSGNHNT
+1094 KGIQVSGNHNI
-1105 LDRIKAYRNG
+1105 LDQIKAYKNG

-1122 RYLGTDQFDQ
+1122 RYLGTDQFNQ

-1316 KGATNYYFD
+1316 KGVTNYYFD
-1325 GSKSVN
+1325 GSKTVN

-1418 GSDSAGASSAPET
+1418 GSDSAGTSSTPET

-1447 LAQNPA
+1447 IAQNPA
-1453 IATVNMNIVCTGEVQ
+1453 IATVNMNMVCTGEVQ

-1478 GANVTVAFHSGN
+1478 GTNVTVAFHSGN

-1515 VDQTSNNIPA
+1515 VDQASNNIPS

-1563 KTANLYRYNAEKGR
+1563 KTANMYRYNAEKGH

-1616 YAEGDYTVKPGDT
+1616 FAEGDYTIKPGDT

-1653 RNLIKV
+1653 RNVIKV

>member
-1 MFGSKGRKERKRLM
+1 MLGNRQGKKRKRWL

-23 VLSGMGISP
+23 ILSGMGTPSVV
-32 ISVQAE
+32 VQAE
-38 ETAVVQ
+38 ETDTVAV
-44 VQETEPVETIVEE
+44 EAEAT
-57 QGEETVSGSDV
+57 TVSGNENAETTEMQAADTQDDTQS
-68 VVPEA
+68 VPEEAQIALLSEDVAVSAQDAAGDA
-73 EETEVLETEET
+73 EQYVLDAADLAQFTNGAKKDGEEQSAGTDDYFTILWSSKSKVDGSKKSFEDGTAFTQRINLGGKLDVTNNKNGVSFKTTGAAEVKVYWVEGGDDNRQMALLTGSGTVVAKTEET
-84 GETSAPAVQNADG
+84 LAKNA
-97 IYVFEA
+97 A
-103 AIDAIISKLEKKA
+103 CISVLK
-116 AIPEGKY
+116 
-123 GTDNYF
+123 
-129 TLSGTA
+129 
-135 TRGNS
+135 
-140 NTYSAE
+140 
-146 LGKTENG
+146 
-153 TLSFTVQGQASVTIS
+153 VT
-168 ITSTGSSNT
+168 
-177 SDFALLKSDGTK
+177 
-189 MIPDGET
+189 
-196 TGIITVYGTDPVKE
+196 
-210 VKYSKLEAGTYQM
+210 EAGTYYL
-223 CSPKDGNNTGRGVR
+223 GGLENN
-237 LLSAKVV
+237 
-244 DVPVSVTKEYTFD
+244 
-257 ASTDAIITKLEKKAA
+257 
-272 VPEGKY
+272 
-278 GTDNYFTFSGTVT
+278 NYIF
-291 RGNSSTFSAEVGKTE
+291 
-306 TGCMS
+306 
-311 FAVQGQASVTINIT
+311 
-325 STGSSNTSDFA
+325 
-336 LLKSDGTK
+336 K
-344 VIPDGETAGII
+344 VIVTE
-355 TVYGTDPVKEVKY
+355 
-368 SKLEAGTY
+368 
-376 QICSPK
+376 
-382 DGKNTGRGVRIL
+382 
-394 SAKVSDTTGGS
+394 TTGGTEK
-405 RPARADWSTVEAPT
+405 PARADWSTVENPEII
-419 LVSAKQITDKNDIEV
+419 SAVQNAGKVDVTV
-434 KGTGLVGYD
+434 KTNIGYD
-443 GADTLVITMKDEAGT
+443 GADKIEVAMSDAEGSVIGT
-458 VVKTQSVAKDGN
+458 AKSSKEGNKAVVSFTPAASGTYT
-470 DFTVTFTPENS
+470 FTV
-481 GKYVFSVVA
+481 KA
-490 TRDGEENKVAENTLD
+490 IRDGEEDKAGNSMNA
-505 VDFSLVLATPVIS
+505 DFVLPLTAPKIS
-518 SATSKGNN
+518 SATNVGKGAVALEW
-526 SVEVIWGAVKEA
+526 SEVKEA
-538 TGYIVTAATEGEQ
+538 EKYVVTVEGTDNKTESTTTAATISG
-551 KVSVTTNADK
+551 
-561 TTALLTGL
+561 LT
-569 IVGKAYTISVVAVR
+569 VGNMYTISVVAVR
-583 GEDKTNPGTATVTVT
+583 GEDVSGKGTTEVTVVD
-598 AEAQRVWSKSTY
+598 EAQRVWRVSTY

-679 QEGFGMMVADAV
+679 QEGFGMMAADAV

-701 NNAYQTIA
+701 NNAYQAIV

-788 NKKAEPTGNLENL
+788 NKKAEPTGSLENP

-833 YDLERTS
+833 YDLERNS

-880 EREIEYVY
+880 ERECEYVY
-888 PINTIESPAFSNSA
+888 PINTIESPVFSNSA

-948 AFTIN
+948 TFTIN

-1002 TKDAPMD
+1002 TRDAPMD

-1032 SRTVKVERGINGTA
+1032 FSTVKVERGINGTA

-1094 KGIQVSGNHNT
+1094 KGIQVSGNHNI
-1105 LDRIKAYRNG
+1105 LDRIKAYKNG

-1122 RYLGTDQFDQ
+1122 RYLGTDQFNQ

-1316 KGATNYYFD
+1316 KGVTNYYFD
-1325 GSKSVN
+1325 GSKTVN

-1409 NNNNNSNDN
+1409 NNNNNNNSNNNNSNDN
-1418 GSDSAGASSAPET
+1418 GSGSAATSSAPET

-1447 LAQNPA
+1447 ITQNPA
-1453 IATVNMNIVCTGEVQ
+1453 IATVNMNMVCTGEVQ

-1478 GANVTVAFHSGN
+1478 GTNVTVAFHSGN
-1490 GVAMSISGQD
+1490 GIAMSISGQD

-1515 VDQTSNNIPA
+1515 VDQASNNIPA

-1563 KTANLYRYNAEKGR
+1563 KTANMYRYNAEKGR

-1616 YAEGDYTVKPGDT
+1616 FAEDNYIVKAGDT

-1635 RNHMTLAELLRR
+1635 RNHMTLTELLRR

-1653 RNLIKV
+1653 RNAIKV